1 MQNKGTDY
9 IRRLLKDKT
18 RLKRWRKMI
27 LCLSCVVV
35 FCTVYALILP
45 AITLERKTVC
55 GQEEHSH
62 TEECYSSDGQL
73 TCGKTEHTH
82 TESCYAD
89 DNTSED
95 QSGED
100 SQQTTEQNQTEG
112 QEQNSGQSQE
122 QNQNQNQD
130 QSQSQ
135 DQGQTSDDGNVAQNG
150 ENGDTAGTTA
160 DETSGNDEESVVAG
174 STSAPAAEGEGGTGS
189 TTTATE
195 GFDLSAAANK
205 ADLKGVVLQY
215 YDATQKTW
223 IDIQENVDNKIPGDA
238 KIKLTVQYQ
247 NVSIEQLLTTY
258 NCKMTYDIPELLRN
272 MTAEGKIFDSNNA
285 EVGTVTVQEG
295 KIVVA
300 FKNEYLEDLRTK
312 KDTVIAGDFY
322 VEGDVKLSQLPDNGK
337 TTLTIA
343 DKKYTLDFGPDVI
356 AKYGKVTVDKQ
367 CVSKN
372 VISTADGNY
381 LKYTITVTAGED
393 DCPEVSVVDTFTN
406 NSSNVEYYAGITTT
420 EKTLEGSEN
429 EVAPYET
436 VTEGKT
442 HGKIYKGNKTEDKT
456 IPVVPTGTTE
466 ITEPGSMVWKIGDM
480 AAGEVRTLTYFVKL
494 KGKVNLKQAE
504 IRNKADVFLKNYQRA
519 YDEFSFT
526 PKITYDMA
534 KNRDSKYVNNI
545 VKNSDGSYTINYKI
559 EFSLDKDKSN
569 FPLKN
574 FELRDFLDYG
584 DIYTNSELLANGYVY
599 YNRDSVKLYA
609 KKNTETAYSEVDGGN
624 YDTLWSDKSD
634 NYTSNWTK
642 TTNPTRFKITG
653 TSGNPI
659 TVNPGEGYYATYS
672 ITVKPEAMAYMKA
685 NSIDVKNRFLVAAEN
700 VENNYDYGIDRVYN
714 QKTVGGYT
722 WNQKMVGN
730 VTTDAQTITM
740 TGEKYNL
747 TSGSITQDTSE
758 DTTFTVPVGS
768 YPYTVNV
775 NETQGD
781 WNATEVSMKDTLTP
795 NDKME
800 YTGYVKVE
808 AREYNPNTGEY
819 EVKETKW
826 VKIDKL
832 TEFTL
837 KPSELGWTNQNYA
850 YRFTYYAT
858 PKNKETFSSAVVNNK
873 FTLSGNVVK
882 GESSIDISEI
892 YSQKEVTVSGDF
904 KMNLR
909 KEAWYYEEPKA
920 DASTW
925 QNGKIYWVIEVDGTA
940 ILQNTSFRDAISNGT
955 GLQNSYL
962 HSDSLVE
969 IYKGTLPER
978 NTITG
983 YKNLQEMQT
992 SSGLKGIKDQ
1002 FTDPELTNGK
1012 NFSGNDNYSELTVK
1026 AKDNISLSGEKLYF
1040 IVQSE
1045 PQSLPVNYRDCFTYR
1060 NQIQTSDDGTKWID
1074 QGSADKSLY
1083 SGADILKEL
1092 GQTFTYDGTTVTSN
1106 QDGKDK
1112 DDRYNK
1118 ASDKIAASELKKTTG
1133 PGQYAAWVFKLNYA
1147 GELSGS
1153 YQVLEQI
1160 PDGMELAYIRIKW
1173 FGDKQNGNYI
1183 QSKEISGL
1191 DGWTKK
1197 TTDSLA
1203 TDNSGISVV
1212 TTYYVKGNQALIE
1225 LGDFIAGKERDNYS
1239 VDVQVVCRVT
1249 DPKVLL
1255 GGENKTF
1262 TNHVTLQTIEGEE
1275 ISTATSPATIKPQKI
1290 GKTFDSDQQNITFT
1304 IEANQLGEALPTVE
1318 GTKLKLIDKLS
1329 STLELDITTIKVV
1342 NKNNG
1347 EAVTFTP
1354 SIRDDNTLEIEIP
1367 HNVPVKITYTAT
1379 INAPPGQNVDFS
1391 NVVYWEKYSPS
1402 SGTNVEKKDYSYTA
1416 GGTVSSGST
1425 ITLKIIKKDQNNLSA
1440 SLAGAEFK
1448 VVNCTRDSSTGDIS
1462 EVSETDRK
1470 EWTGTTDDNGI
1481 LELGTVGSSK
1491 SVMEYNTIYKVTE
1504 TKAPAG
1510 YVLDQKPIYIMVP
1523 KITDGASDY
1532 SADVKACINDPQI
1545 KKQYKS
1551 TYELQV
1557 TNHKGEITV
1566 EKKFANPGGYVSN
1579 PVSGTYKFGLYEN
1592 ADGTNTDGSI
1602 TPLQKISITY
1612 DAGDTTPKSSKFVNL
1627 ELSKIYYVFELD
1639 DKDQPIKDSSTVAT
1653 VNGMEY
1659 LTSYTAT
1666 KSGSTT
1672 EPNSASNGDTVTV
1685 TNQSR
1690 VNKLPSTGS
1699 CGVLIYRLAGAI
1711 LILFAV
1717 VLMLMKYKETKTRN

>member
-1 MQNKGTDY
+1 
-9 IRRLLKDKT
+9 
-18 RLKRWRKMI
+18 MI

-89 DNTSED
+89 DKTSED

-100 SQQTTEQNQTEG
+100 PQQTPE
-112 QEQNSGQSQE
+112 
-122 QNQNQNQD
+122 QNQD
-130 QSQSQ
+130 QSQ
-135 DQGQTSDDGNVAQNG
+135 DQVQTSDDGNVAQNG
-150 ENGDTAGTTA
+150 ENGDTAGTTE

-189 TTTATE
+189 ATTTTE
-195 GFDLSAAANK
+195 GFDLSADANK

-215 YDATQKTW
+215 YDTTQEKW
-223 IDIQENVDNKIPGDA
+223 IDIQENVNNTIPGDA

-247 NVSIEQLLTTY
+247 NVSIDQLLTKY

-272 MTAEGKIFDSNNA
+272 MTAGGEIFDSNNA
-285 EVGTVTVQEG
+285 VGTVTAQEG

-300 FKNEYLEDLRTK
+300 FKKEYLEGLKTK
-312 KDTVIAGDFY
+312 NDTVIAGDFY
-322 VEGDVKLSQLPDNGK
+322 AEGDVKLSQLPPDNGK
-337 TTLTIA
+337 TTLTTA
-343 DKKYTLDFGPDVI
+343 GKNYTLDFGQDAL
-356 AKYGKVTVDKQ
+356 AKYGKVTVDK
-367 CVSKN
+367 CVSTN
-372 VISTADGNY
+372 VISRDDGNY

-393 DCPEVSVVDTFTN
+393 GCPDVSVVDTFTN
-406 NSSNVEYYAGITTT
+406 NSSNVDSYAQIAMTVT
-420 EKTLEGSEN
+420 ELDGSEN
-429 EVAPYET
+429 GVAPYET
-436 VTEGKT
+436 VAEGKT
-442 HGKIYKGNKTEDKT
+442 HGTIYKGNKTDGKT
-456 IPVVPTGTTE
+456 IPAVPTETT
-466 ITEPGSMVWKIGDM
+466 ITEPGSMVWKIGEM

-494 KGKVNLKQAE
+494 KGQVNLNQAE
-504 IRNKADVFLKNYQRA
+504 IKNKADVFLKNYQRA
-519 YDEFSFT
+519 YDEASFT
-526 PKITYDMA
+526 PKIKYDMA
-534 KNRDSKYVNNI
+534 KNRDAKYVNNI

-892 YSQKEVTVSGDF
+892 YSQTEVTISGQF

-909 KEAWYYEEPKA
+909 KEAWYYEESKV

-940 ILQNTSFRDAISNGT
+940 ILKNTSFRDAISNGT

-962 HSDSLVE
+962 HSDSLVG
-969 IYKGTLPER
+969 IYKGMLPEG

-992 SSGLKGIKDQ
+992 SSGLQDIKDQ
-1002 FTDPELTNGK
+1002 FTDSELTNEKKFPG
-1012 NFSGNDNYSELTVK
+1012 SGNYSELTVK
-1026 AKDNISLSGEKLYF
+1026 AKDTISLDGEKLYF

-1045 PQSLPVNYRDCFTYR
+1045 PQSLPVNYRDCFIYR
-1060 NQIQTSDDGTKWID
+1060 NQIQTSDDGIKWID

-1112 DDRYNK
+1112 DDSYNK

-1153 YQVLEQI
+1153 YRVLEQI

-1173 FGDKQNGNYI
+1173 VGDKQKGKYI

-1197 TTDSLA
+1197 ITGSLA
-1203 TDNSGISVV
+1203 TDNPGKSVE

-1262 TNHVTLQTIEGEE
+1262 TNHVTLQTTNGEE

-1304 IEANQLGEALPTVE
+1304 IEANQLGQALPTVE

-1329 STLELDITTIKVV
+1329 PTLELDMTTIQVV
-1342 NKNNG
+1342 NKNNNAAV
-1347 EAVTFTP
+1347 AVTA

-1379 INAPPGQNVDFS
+1379 INAPPGQEVDFS
-1391 NVVYWEKYSPS
+1391 NVVYWETYSPS
-1402 SGTNVEKKDYSYTA
+1402 SGTNVEQKNYSYTA

-1425 ITLKIIKKDQNNLSA
+1425 IKLQIIKKDQNNLSA
-1440 SLAGAEFK
+1440 SLAGAEFE
-1448 VVNCTRDSSTGDIS
+1448 VVECTRDSASGQIS
-1462 EVSETDRK
+1462 EVASGSGGK
-1470 EWTGTTDDNGI
+1470 WTGTTGDDGT
-1481 LELGTVGSSK
+1481 LKLGTGANGDPEMK
-1491 SVMEYNTIYKVTE
+1491 YNTIYKVTE
-1504 TKAPAG
+1504 TKAPNG

-1566 EKKFANPGGYVSN
+1566 AKKFKNPGGYDSN
-1579 PVSGTYKFGLYEN
+1579 PVSGTYQFGLYEN
-1592 ADGTNTDGSI
+1592 KEETGS
-1602 TPLQKISITY
+1602 PLQTIFITY
-1612 DAGDTTPKSSKFVNL
+1612 DASETPTKSNKFVDL
-1627 ELSKIYYVFELD
+1627 ELGKTYYVFELD
-1639 DKDQPIKDSSTVAT
+1639 KDGHPITDSSKVAV

-1659 LTSYTAT
+1659 FTSYTTTKTGAT
-1666 KSGSTT
+1666 ES
-1672 EPNSASNGDTVTV
+1672 NSATNGDTVTV

>member
-1 MQNKGTDY
+1 
-9 IRRLLKDKT
+9 
-18 RLKRWRKMI
+18 MI

-89 DNTSED
+89 DKTSED

-100 SQQTTEQNQTEG
+100 SQQTPEQNQTEG
-112 QEQNSGQSQE
+112 QEQNQGQSQE

-130 QSQSQ
+130 QSQNQ
-135 DQGQTSDDGNVAQNG
+135 DQVQTSNDGNVAQSG

-160 DETSGNDEESVVAG
+160 DETSGKDEESVVAG
-174 STSAPAAEGEGGTGS
+174 STSAPAAEGEDGTGS
-189 TTTATE
+189 ATTTTE
-195 GFDLSAAANK
+195 GFDLSADANK

-215 YDATQKTW
+215 YDTTQEKW
-223 IDIQENVDNKIPGDA
+223 IDIQENVNNTIPGDA

-258 NCKMTYDIPELLRN
+258 NCKMTYDIPKLLRN

-295 KIVVA
+295 KIVVVL
-300 FKNEYLEDLRTK
+300 KNEYLKDLQTK
-312 KDTVIAGDFY
+312 NDTVIAGDFY
-322 VEGDVKLSQLPDNGK
+322 AEGDVKLSRLPDNGK
-337 TTLTIA
+337 TTLTTA
-343 DKKYTLDFGPDVI
+343 GKNYTLDFGQDAL
-356 AKYGKVTVDKQ
+356 AKYGKVTVDK
-367 CVSKN
+367 CVSTN
-372 VISTADGNY
+372 VISRDDGNY

-393 DCPEVSVVDTFTN
+393 GCPDVSVVDTFTN
-406 NSSNVEYYAGITTT
+406 NSSNVDSYAQIAMTVT
-420 EKTLEGSEN
+420 ELDGSEN
-429 EVAPYET
+429 GVAPYET
-436 VTEGKT
+436 VAEGKT
-442 HGKIYKGNKTEDKT
+442 HGTIYKGNKTDGKT
-456 IPVVPTGTTE
+456 IPAVPTETT
-466 ITEPGSMVWKIGDM
+466 ITEPGSMVWKIGEM

-494 KGKVNLKQAE
+494 KGQVNLNQAE
-504 IRNKADVFLKNYQRA
+504 IKNKADVFLKNYQRA
-519 YDEFSFT
+519 YDEASFT
-526 PKITYDMA
+526 PKIKYDMA
-534 KNRDSKYVNNI
+534 KNRDAKYVNNI

-559 EFSLDKDKSN
+559 EFSLDENNSN

-584 DIYTNSELLANGYVY
+584 DIYTNSELLAKGYVY

-609 KKNTETAYSEVDGGN
+609 KKNTETAYSKVAGEG

-653 TSGNPI
+653 TSDKPI
-659 TVNPGEGYYATYS
+659 TVNPGDGYYATYS

-685 NSIDVKNRFLVAAEN
+685 NSIDVKNRFLVAADN
-700 VENNYDYGIDRVYN
+700 VQNKFDYGIDRVYN
-714 QKTVGGYT
+714 VATVGGYT

-730 VTTDAQTITM
+730 GITKAQTITM
-740 TGEKYNL
+740 TGRKYDL
-747 TSGSITQDTSE
+747 TSGKIIEDTSE
-758 DTTFTVPVGS
+758 DTTFTVPAGS

-781 WNATEVSMKDTLTP
+781 WNATSVSMKDTLTP

-808 AREYNPNTGEY
+808 AREYKPDSSNTDKY

-837 KPSELGWTNQNYA
+837 KPSELGWTDKNYA
-850 YRFTYYAT
+850 YKFTYYAT
-858 PKNKETFSSAVVNNK
+858 PKNTGTFSSAVVNNK

-882 GESSIDISEI
+882 GESLIDISGI
-892 YSQKEVTVSGDF
+892 YSQTDITISGQF

-925 QNGKIYWVIEVDGTA
+925 QNGKIYWVIEVGGTA
-940 ILQNTSFRDAISNGT
+940 ILKNTSFRDAISNGT

-962 HSDSLVE
+962 HSDSLVG
-969 IYKGTLPER
+969 IYKGTLPEG

-992 SSGLKGIKDQ
+992 SSGLEDIKDQ
-1002 FTDPELTNGK
+1002 FTAPQLTNEK
-1012 NFSGNDNYSELTVK
+1012 NFSGADNYSELTVK
-1026 AKDNISLSGEKLYF
+1026 ARDTIFLAGEKLYF

-1045 PQSLPVNYRDCFTYR
+1045 PQLLPVNYRDCFTYR
-1060 NQIQTSDDGTKWID
+1060 NQIQTSDDETKWID

-1112 DDRYNK
+1112 DYGSNK

-1173 FGDKQNGNYI
+1173 VGDKQKQKYI

-1191 DGWTKK
+1191 KEWTKK

-1203 TDNSGISVV
+1203 TDNSGINVV

-1225 LGDFIAGKERDNYS
+1225 LGDFVAGKERDNYS

-1249 DPKVLL
+1249 DPQVLL

-1262 TNHVTLQTIEGEE
+1262 TNHVTLQTTNGEE
-1275 ISTATSPATIKPQKI
+1275 ISTATAPATITPQKI
-1290 GKTFDSDQQNITFT
+1290 EKTSVPDQQNITFT
-1304 IEANQLGEALPTVE
+1304 IEANQLGEALSTVE

-1329 STLELDITTIKVV
+1329 PTLELDMTTIQVV
-1342 NKNNG
+1342 NKNNNA
-1347 EAVTFTP
+1347 AVTFTA

-1379 INAPPGQNVDFS
+1379 INAPPGQKVDFS

-1402 SGTNVEKKDYSYTA
+1402 SGTNVEQKNYSYTA
-1416 GGTVSSGST
+1416 GGTVSSAST
-1425 ITLKIIKKDQNNLSA
+1425 IKLQIIKKDQNNLSA
-1440 SLAGAEFK
+1440 SLAGAEFE
-1448 VVNCTRDSSTGDIS
+1448 VVECTRDSASGQIS
-1462 EVSETDRK
+1462 EVASGSGGK
-1470 EWTGTTDDNGI
+1470 WTGTTGDDGT
-1481 LELGTVGSSK
+1481 LKLGTGANGDPEMK
-1491 SVMEYNTIYKVTE
+1491 YNTIYKVTE
-1504 TKAPAG
+1504 TKAPNG

-1523 KITDGASDY
+1523 KIIDGESDY
-1532 SADVKACINDPQI
+1532 SADVKACISDSNI

-1566 EKKFANPGGYVSN
+1566 EKKFANPGGHVSN

-1627 ELSKIYYVFELD
+1627 ELKKTYYVFELD
-1639 DKDQPIKDSSTVAT
+1639 DKNQPIKDSSTVAI

-1659 LTSYTAT
+1659 FTSYTIT
-1666 KSGSTT
+1666 KADGTTTGS
-1672 EPNSASNGDTVTV
+1672 NSATNGDTVTV

-1711 LILFAV
+1711 LIFFAV
-1717 VLMLMKYKETKTRN
+1717 VLMLMKYKETKN

>member
-1 MQNKGTDY
+1 
-9 IRRLLKDKT
+9 
-18 RLKRWRKMI
+18 MI
-27 LCLSCVVV
+27 LCLSCIVV

-89 DNTSED
+89 DKTSED

-100 SQQTTEQNQTEG
+100 SQQTPEQNQTEG

-160 DETSGNDEESVVAG
+160 DETAGNDEESVVAG
-174 STSAPAAEGEGGTGS
+174 STSAPTAEGEDGTGS
-189 TTTATE
+189 VTTTME
-195 GFDLSAAANK
+195 GFDLSADANK
-205 ADLKGVVLQY
+205 TNLKGVVLQY
-215 YDATQKTW
+215 YDAKKW
-223 IDIQENVDNKIPGDA
+223 IDIQENVENKIPGDA

-247 NVSIEQLLTTY
+247 NVSIDQLLTKY

-272 MTAEGKIFDSNNA
+272 MTAGGKIFDSNNA
-285 EVGTVTVQEG
+285 VGTVTAQEG
-295 KIVVA
+295 KIVVT
-300 FKNEYLEDLRTK
+300 FTRDYLEKLKADG
-312 KDTVIAGDFY
+312 DTVIAGDFY
-322 VEGDVKLSQLPDNGK
+322 AEGDVKLNRLPDNGK
-337 TTLTIA
+337 TTLTTA
-343 DKKYTLDFGPDVI
+343 GKNYTLDFGPDAL

-372 VISTADGNY
+372 KNVISRDDGNY

-672 ITVKPEAMAYMKA
+672 ITVKPEAMAYMKT

-775 NETQGD
+775 NETQGE

-962 HSDSLVE
+962 HSDSLVG

-1106 QDGKDK
+1106 QDGMDK
-1112 DDRYNK
+1112 DYGSNK
-1118 ASDKIAASELKKTTG
+1118 ASDKIAASELDKTTG
-1133 PGQYAAWVFKLNYA
+1133 PGQYVAWVFKLNYA

-1173 FGDKQNGNYI
+1173 VGDKQKENYI

-1197 TTDSLA
+1197 ITGSLA
-1203 TDNSGISVV
+1203 TDNPGKSVE

-1262 TNHVTLQTIEGEE
+1262 TNHVTLRTTEGKE
-1275 ISTATSPATIKPQKI
+1275 INTATSPATITPQKI
-1290 GKTFDSDQQNITFT
+1290 GKTFVSDQQNITFT
-1304 IEANQLGEALPTVE
+1304 IEANQLGQALPTVE

-1329 STLELDITTIKVV
+1329 PTLELDITTIKVV

-1347 EAVTFTP
+1347 EDVTFTA

-1367 HNVPVKITYTAT
+1367 HDVPVKITYTAT
-1379 INAPPGQNVDFS
+1379 INAPPRQKVDFS

-1402 SGTNVEKKDYSYTA
+1402 SGTNVEQKNYSYTA

-1440 SLAGAEFK
+1440 SLAGAEFE
-1448 VVNCTRDSSTGDIS
+1448 VVECTRDSASGQIS
-1462 EVSETDRK
+1462 EVASGGK
-1470 EWTGTTDDNGI
+1470 WTGTTGDDGT
-1481 LELGTVGSSK
+1481 LELGTGANGDP
-1491 SVMEYNTIYKVTE
+1491 VMKYNTIYKVTE
-1504 TKAPAG
+1504 TKAPDG
-1510 YVLDQKPIYIMVP
+1510 YVLDQEPIYIMVP
-1523 KITDGASDY
+1523 KIIDGESDY
-1532 SADVKACINDPQI
+1532 SADVKACISDSNI

>member
-1 MQNKGTDY
+1 
-9 IRRLLKDKT
+9 
-18 RLKRWRKMI
+18 MI
-27 LCLSCVVV
+27 LCLSCIVV

-89 DNTSED
+89 DKTSED

-100 SQQTTEQNQTEG
+100 SQQTPEQNQTEG

-160 DETSGNDEESVVAG
+160 DETAGNDEESVVAG
-174 STSAPAAEGEGGTGS
+174 STSAPAAEGEDGTGS
-189 TTTATE
+189 VTTTME
-195 GFDLSAAANK
+195 GFDLSADANK
-205 ADLKGVVLQY
+205 TNLKGVVLQY
-215 YDATQKTW
+215 YDAKKW
-223 IDIQENVDNKIPGDA
+223 IDIQENVENKIPGDA

-247 NVSIEQLLTTY
+247 NVSIDQLLTKY

-272 MTAEGKIFDSNNA
+272 MTAGGKIFDSNNA
-285 EVGTVTVQEG
+285 VGTVTAQEG
-295 KIVVA
+295 KIVVT

-322 VEGDVKLSQLPDNGK
+322 VEGDVKLSRLPDNGK

-584 DIYTNSELLANGYVY
+584 DIYTNLELLANGYVY

-892 YSQKEVTVSGDF
+892 YSQTEVTISGQF

-909 KEAWYYEEPKA
+909 KEAWYYEESKV

-940 ILQNTSFRDAISNGT
+940 ILKNTSFRDAISNGT

-962 HSDSLVE
+962 HADSLVG
-969 IYKGTLPER
+969 IYKGMLPEG

-983 YKNLQEMQT
+983 YKNLQKMQT
-992 SSGLKGIKDQ
+992 SSGLQDIKDQ
-1002 FTDPELTNGK
+1002 FTDSELTNEKKFPG
-1012 NFSGNDNYSELTVK
+1012 SGNYSELTVK
-1026 AKDNISLSGEKLYF
+1026 AKDTISLDGEKLYF

-1060 NQIQTSDDGTKWID
+1060 NQIQTSDDGIKWID

-1112 DDRYNK
+1112 DDSYNK

-1153 YQVLEQI
+1153 YRVLEQI

-1173 FGDKQNGNYI
+1173 VGDKQKGKYI

-1197 TTDSLA
+1197 ITGSLA
-1203 TDNSGISVV
+1203 TDNPGKSVE

-1262 TNHVTLQTIEGEE
+1262 TNHVTLQTTGGKE
-1275 ISTATSPATIKPQKI
+1275 ISTATSPATITPQKI
-1290 GKTFDSDQQNITFT
+1290 EKTFVPDQQNITFT
-1304 IEANQLGEALPTVE
+1304 IEANQLGEALSTVE

-1329 STLELDITTIKVV
+1329 STLELDITTIQVV
-1342 NKNNG
+1342 NKNNNA
-1347 EAVTFTP
+1347 AVTFTA

-1379 INAPPGQNVDFS
+1379 INAPPRQNVDFS

-1402 SGTNVEKKDYSYTA
+1402 SGTNVEQKNYSYTA

-1425 ITLKIIKKDQNNLSA
+1425 IKLKIIKKDQNNLSE

-1462 EVSETDRK
+1462 EVSEMDRK
-1470 EWTGTTDDNGI
+1470 EWTGTTDANGI
-1481 LELGTVGSSK
+1481 LELGTAGSGK
-1491 SVMEYNTIYKVTE
+1491 AVMEYNTIYKVTE
-1504 TKAPAG
+1504 TKAPTG

-1523 KITDGASDY
+1523 KINDGASDY
-1532 SADVKACINDPQI
+1532 SGEVKACINDPQI

-1566 EKKFANPGGYVSN
+1566 QKKFKNPGGQVSN

-1592 ADGTNTDGSI
+1592 ADGTNIDGSI

-1672 EPNSASNGDTVTV
+1672 TGVNSASNGDTVTV

-1711 LILFAV
+1711 LILFAG

>member
-1 MQNKGTDY
+1 
-9 IRRLLKDKT
+9 
-18 RLKRWRKMI
+18 MI
-27 LCLSCVVV
+27 LCLSCIVV

-89 DNTSED
+89 DKTSED

-100 SQQTTEQNQTEG
+100 SQQTPEQNQTEG

-160 DETSGNDEESVVAG
+160 DETAGNDEESVVAG
-174 STSAPAAEGEGGTGS
+174 STSAPAAEGEDGTGS
-189 TTTATE
+189 VTTTME
-195 GFDLSAAANK
+195 GFDLSADANK
-205 ADLKGVVLQY
+205 TNLKGVVLQY
-215 YDATQKTW
+215 YDAKKW
-223 IDIQENVDNKIPGDA
+223 IDIQENVENKIPGDA

-247 NVSIEQLLTTY
+247 NVSIDQLLTKY

-272 MTAEGKIFDSNNA
+272 MTAGGKIFDSNNA
-285 EVGTVTVQEG
+285 VGTVTAQEG
-295 KIVVA
+295 KIVVT
-300 FKNEYLEDLRTK
+300 FTRDYLEKLKADG
-312 KDTVIAGDFY
+312 DTVIAGDFY
-322 VEGDVKLSQLPDNGK
+322 AEGDVKLSRLPDNGK
-337 TTLTIA
+337 TTLTTA
-343 DKKYTLDFGPDVI
+343 GKNYTLDFGPDAL

-372 VISTADGNY
+372 KNVISRDDGNY

-873 FTLSGNVVK
+873 FTLSRNVVK

-892 YSQKEVTVSGDF
+892 YSQKKVTVSGDF

-925 QNGKIYWVIEVDGTA
+925 QNGKIYWMIEVDGTA
-940 ILQNTSFRDAISNGT
+940 ILKNTSFRDAISNGT

-962 HSDSLVE
+962 HSDSLVG
-969 IYKGTLPER
+969 IYKGMLPEG

-992 SSGLKGIKDQ
+992 SSGLQDIKDQ
-1002 FTDPELTNGK
+1002 FTDSELTNEKKFPG
-1012 NFSGNDNYSELTVK
+1012 SGNYSELTVK
-1026 AKDNISLSGEKLYF
+1026 AKDTIFLDGEKLYF

-1045 PQSLPVNYRDCFTYR
+1045 PQSLPVNYRDCFTYK

>member
-1 MQNKGTDY
+1 M
-9 IRRLLKDKT
+9 
-18 RLKRWRKMI
+18 
-27 LCLSCVVV
+27 
-35 FCTVYALILP
+35 
-45 AITLERKTVC
+45 
-55 GQEEHSH
+55 H
-62 TEECYSSDGQL
+62 TEACYSTEGQL
-73 TCGKTEHTH
+73 ICGKEEHTH
-82 TESCYAD
+82 TETCYAD
-89 DNTSED
+89 TQAPNSQTEDN
-95 QSGED
+95 
-100 SQQTTEQNQTEG
+100 TEQNQDS
-112 QEQNSGQSQE
+112 EQNKTPDVNEADSV
-122 QNQNQNQD
+122 QD
-130 QSQSQ
+130 VENEAEAE
-135 DQGQTSDDGNVAQNG
+135 NVA
-150 ENGDTAGTTA
+150 ETPTAQA
-160 DETSGNDEESVVAG
+160 NEAIMMAAE
-174 STSAPAAEGEGGTGS
+174 PAAGGEGGTGS
-189 TTTATE
+189 ATTTTE
-195 GFDLSAAANK
+195 GFDLSASANK
-205 ADLKGVVLQY
+205 TNLKSVVLQY
-215 YDATQKTW
+215 CEATQDNW
-223 IDIQENVDNKIPGDA
+223 INIQENTDNTIPGDA

-247 NVSIEQLLTTY
+247 NVSINELLTTY
-258 NCKMTYDIPELLRN
+258 DCKMTYDIPNLLRN
-272 MTAEGKIFDSNNA
+272 MTAEGKIFDSNKR
-285 EVGTVTVQEG
+285 EVGTVTPQGG

-300 FKNEYLEDLRTK
+300 FTRDYLEKLKADG
-312 KDTVIAGDFY
+312 DTVIEGEFY
-322 VEGDVKLSQLPDNGK
+322 AEGDVKLSQLPEDGK
-337 TTLTIA
+337 TTLTTA
-343 DKKYTLDFGPDVI
+343 DKNYSLDFGPDAT

-372 VISTADGNY
+372 KNVISRDDGNY
-381 LKYTITVTAGED
+381 LEYTITVTAGED
-393 DCPEVSVVDTFTN
+393 GCPDVSVVDTFTN
-406 NSSNVEYYAGITTT
+406 NSTNVYSYAQITTT
-420 EKTLEGSEN
+420 ETMLAGSEN
-429 EVAPYET
+429 GVNPYET
-436 VTEGKT
+436 VAEGKT
-442 HGKIYKGNKTEDKT
+442 HGTIYKGNKTDDKT
-456 IPVVPTGTTE
+456 IPVVPTGTK
-466 ITEPGSMVWKIGDM
+466 ITEPGSMVWKIGEM

-494 KGKVNLKQAE
+494 KGKVNLNQAE
-504 IRNKADVFLKNYQRA
+504 IKNKADVFLKSHQRA
-519 YDEFSFT
+519 YDEASFT
-526 PKITYDMA
+526 PKIKYDMA
-534 KNRDSKYVNNI
+534 KNRNGNNI
-545 VKNSDGSYTINYKI
+545 VKNPDGSYTINYKI
-559 EFSLDKDKSN
+559 EFSLDKNNSN

-584 DIYTNSELLANGYVY
+584 DIYTNSELLAKGYVY
-599 YNRDSVKLYA
+599 YNRDSVKLYV
-609 KKNTETAYSEVDGGN
+609 KKDTDTDYSNVNVGD
-624 YDTLWSDKSD
+624 YVTLWSDKSD

-659 TVNPGEGYYATYS
+659 TVNPGDGYYATYS

-685 NSIDVKNRFLVAAEN
+685 NSIDVKNRFLVAAED
-700 VENNYDYGIDRVYN
+700 VQNNYDYGIDRVYD

-730 VTTDAQTITM
+730 GTTAAQTITM
-740 TGEKYNL
+740 NDSRYDL
-747 TSGSITQDTSE
+747 TSGKITQDTSA
-758 DTTFTVPVGS
+758 DTTFTVPAGS

-781 WNATEVSMKDTLTP
+781 WDATSVSMKDTLTP

-808 AREYNPNTGEY
+808 AREYNPASSNTAKY

-837 KPSELGWTNQNYA
+837 KPSELGWTDKNYA
-850 YRFTYYAT
+850 YKFTYYAT
-858 PKNKETFSSAVVNNK
+858 PKNTGTFSSAVVNNK
-873 FTLSGNVVK
+873 FTLSGVVK
-882 GESSIDISEI
+882 GESSIDISGI
-892 YSQKEVTVSGDF
+892 YSQTDITISGQF

-940 ILQNTSFRDAISNGT
+940 ILKNTSFRDAISNGT

-962 HSDSLVE
+962 HSDSLVG
-969 IYKGTLPER
+969 IYKGTLREG

-992 SSGLKGIKDQ
+992 SSGLKDIKNQ
-1002 FTDPELTNGK
+1002 FTDPELTNEK
-1012 NFSGNDNYSELTVK
+1012 NFFGTDNYSELTVK
-1026 AKDNISLSGEKLYF
+1026 AKDTIFLAGEKLYF

-1045 PQSLPVNYRDCFTYR
+1045 PQSLPVNYRDYSTYR
-1060 NQIQTSDDGTKWID
+1060 NQIQTSDDGTKWIN

-1112 DDRYNK
+1112 DYGSNK
-1118 ASDKIAASELKKTTG
+1118 ASDKIAASELDKTTG

-1153 YQVLEQI
+1153 YRVLEQI

-1173 FGDKQNGNYI
+1173 VGDKQKGNYI
-1183 QSKEISGL
+1183 QSKEISEL
-1191 DGWTKK
+1191 VGWTEKK
-1197 TTDSLA
+1197 TGSLA
-1203 TDNSGISVV
+1203 TDNPGISVE
-1212 TTYYVKGNQALIE
+1212 TTYYVKENQALIE
-1225 LGDFIAGKERDNYS
+1225 LGDFIAGKERDSYS

-1262 TNHVTLQTIEGEE
+1262 TNRVTLQTTDGKE
-1275 ISTATSPATIKPQKI
+1275 ISTATSPATITPQKI
-1290 GKTFDSDQQNITFT
+1290 GKTFVSDQQKITFT
-1304 IEANQLGEALPTVE
+1304 IEANQLGEALSTVE

-1329 STLELDITTIKVV
+1329 STLELDITTIQVV
-1342 NKNNG
+1342 NKNNN
-1347 EAVTFTP
+1347 EAVTFTA

-1379 INAPPGQNVDFS
+1379 INAPPGQKVDFS

-1402 SGTNVEKKDYSYTA
+1402 SGTNVQQENYSYTA

-1425 ITLKIIKKDQNNLSA
+1425 IKLQIIKKDQNNLSA
-1440 SLAGAEFK
+1440 SLAGADFK
-1448 VVNCTRDSSTGDIS
+1448 VVNCTRSSSIGAIS
-1462 EVSETDRK
+1462 EVSGTGRK
-1470 EWTGTTDDNGI
+1470 EWTGTTDANGI
-1481 LELGTVGSSK
+1481 LELGTAGSGK
-1491 SVMEYNTIYKVTE
+1491 PVMEYNTIYKVTE

-1523 KITDGASDY
+1523 KINDGASDY
-1532 SADVKACINDPQI
+1532 SGYVKACINDPQI

-1566 EKKFANPGGYVSN
+1566 QKKFKNPGGHDSN
-1579 PVSGTYKFGLYEN
+1579 PVSGTYQFGLYEN
-1592 ADGTNTDGSI
+1592 VGGTGS
-1602 TPLQKISITY
+1602 PLQTIFITY
-1612 DAGDTTPKSSKFVNL
+1612 DAGEKTTKSNKFVNL
-1627 ELSKIYYVFELD
+1627 ELTKTYYVFELD
-1639 DKDQPIKDSSTVAT
+1639 DSDKPIKDSTTVAT

-1659 LTSYTAT
+1659 FTSYAT
-1666 KSGSTT
+1666 TNSGSTT
-1672 EPNSASNGDTVTV
+1672 TGLNSATNGDTVTV

-1711 LILFAV
+1711 LILFAGM
-1717 VLMLMKYKETKTRN
+1717 LMLINIKNKGSKKSMK

>member
-1 MQNKGTDY
+1 
-9 IRRLLKDKT
+9 
-18 RLKRWRKMI
+18 MI

-89 DNTSED
+89 DKTSED

-100 SQQTTEQNQTEG
+100 SQQTAEQNQTEG
-112 QEQNSGQSQE
+112 QEQNQGQSQE
-122 QNQNQNQD
+122 QNQNQD
-130 QSQSQ
+130 QV
-135 DQGQTSDDGNVAQNG
+135 QTSDDGNVAQNG

-160 DETSGNDEESVVAG
+160 DETLGNDEESVVAG
-174 STSAPAAEGEGGTGS
+174 STPVPAAEGS
-189 TTTATE
+189 TTTATK
-195 GFDLSAAANK
+195 GFDLSADANK

-215 YDATQKTW
+215 YDATQEKW
-223 IDIQENVDNKIPGDA
+223 IAIQENVNNTIPGDA

-272 MTAEGKIFDSNNA
+272 MTAKGKIFDSNKD
-285 EVGTVTVQEG
+285 EVGTLTPQEG
-295 KIVVA
+295 KIVVT
-300 FKNEYLEDLRTK
+300 FTQEYLK
-312 KDTVIAGDFY
+312 KLKDNGQTIIAGDFY
-322 VEGDVKLSQLPDNGK
+322 IEGDVKLSQLPGDGK

-343 DKKYTLDFGPDVI
+343 DKNYELDFGPDAI

-367 CVSKN
+367 CVSTN
-372 VISTADGNY
+372 VISTNDGNY

-393 DCPEVSVVDTFTN
+393 GCPDVSVVDTFTN
-406 NSSNVEYYAGITTT
+406 NSTNVYSYAQITTT
-420 EKTLEGSEN
+420 ETMLAGSEN
-429 EVAPYET
+429 GVNPYET
-436 VTEGKT
+436 VAEGKT
-442 HGKIYKGNKTEDKT
+442 HGTIYKGNKTDDKT
-456 IPVVPTGTTE
+456 IPVVPTGTK
-466 ITEPGSMVWKIGDM
+466 ITEPGSMVWKIGEM

-494 KGKVNLKQAE
+494 KGKVNLNQAE
-504 IRNKADVFLKNYQRA
+504 IKNKADVFLKSHQRA
-519 YDEFSFT
+519 YDEASFT
-526 PKITYDMA
+526 PKIKYDMA
-534 KNRDSKYVNNI
+534 KNRNGNNI
-545 VKNSDGSYTINYKI
+545 VKNPDGSYTINYKI
-559 EFSLDKDKSN
+559 EFSLDKNNSN

-584 DIYTNSELLANGYVY
+584 DIYTNSELLAKGYVY
-599 YNRDSVKLYA
+599 YNRDSVKLYV
-609 KKNTETAYSEVDGGN
+609 KKDTDTDYSNVNVGD
-624 YDTLWSDKSD
+624 YVTLWSDKSD

-659 TVNPGEGYYATYS
+659 TVNPGDGYYATYS

-685 NSIDVKNRFLVAAEN
+685 NSIDVKNRFLVAAED
-700 VENNYDYGIDRVYN
+700 VQNNYDYGIDRVYD

-730 VTTDAQTITM
+730 GTTAAQTITM
-740 TGEKYNL
+740 NDSRYDL
-747 TSGSITQDTSE
+747 TSGKITQDTSA
-758 DTTFTVPVGS
+758 DTTFTVPAGS

-781 WNATEVSMKDTLTP
+781 WDATEVLMKDTLIP

-808 AREYNPNTGEY
+808 AREYNPASSNTAKY

-837 KPSELGWTNQNYA
+837 KPSELGWTDKNYA
-850 YRFTYYAT
+850 YKFTYYAT
-858 PKNKETFSSAVVNNK
+858 PKNTGTFSSAVVNNK
-873 FTLSGNVVK
+873 FTLSGVVK
-882 GESSIDISEI
+882 GESSIDISGI
-892 YSQKEVTVSGDF
+892 YSQTDITISGQF

-940 ILQNTSFRDAISNGT
+940 ILKNTSFRDAISNGT

-962 HSDSLVE
+962 HSDSLVG
-969 IYKGTLPER
+969 IYKGTLREG

-992 SSGLKGIKDQ
+992 SSGLKDIKNQ
-1002 FTDPELTNGK
+1002 FTDPELTNEK
-1012 NFSGNDNYSELTVK
+1012 NFFGTDNYSELTVK
-1026 AKDNISLSGEKLYF
+1026 AKDTIFLAGEKLYF

-1045 PQSLPVNYRDCFTYR
+1045 PQSLPVNYRDYSTYR
-1060 NQIQTSDDGTKWID
+1060 NQIQTSDDGTKWIN

-1112 DDRYNK
+1112 DYGSNK
-1118 ASDKIAASELKKTTG
+1118 ASDKIAASELDKTTG

-1153 YQVLEQI
+1153 YRVLEQI

-1173 FGDKQNGNYI
+1173 VGDKQKGNYI

-1191 DGWTKK
+1191 VGWTKK

-1225 LGDFIAGKERDNYS
+1225 LGDFIAGKERDSYS

-1262 TNHVTLQTIEGEE
+1262 TNRVTLQTTNGEE
-1275 ISTATSPATIKPQKI
+1275 ISTATSPATITPQKI
-1290 GKTFDSDQQNITFT
+1290 GKTFVSDQQKITFT
-1304 IEANQLGEALPTVE
+1304 IEANQLGEALSTVE

-1329 STLELDITTIKVV
+1329 STLELDITTIQVV
-1342 NKNNG
+1342 NKNNN
-1347 EAVTFTP
+1347 EAVTFTA

-1379 INAPPGQNVDFS
+1379 INAPPGQKVDFS

-1402 SGTNVEKKDYSYTA
+1402 SGTNVQQENYSYTA

-1425 ITLKIIKKDQNNLSA
+1425 IKLQIIKKDQNNLSA
-1440 SLAGAEFK
+1440 SLAGADFK
-1448 VVNCTRDSSTGDIS
+1448 VVNCTRSSSIGAIS
-1462 EVSETDRK
+1462 EVSGTGRK
-1470 EWTGTTDDNGI
+1470 EWTGTTDANGI
-1481 LELGTVGSSK
+1481 LELGTAGSGK
-1491 SVMEYNTIYKVTE
+1491 PVMEYNTIYKVTE

-1523 KITDGASDY
+1523 KINDGASDY
-1532 SADVKACINDPQI
+1532 SGYVKACINDPQI

-1566 EKKFANPGGYVSN
+1566 QKKFKNPGGHDSN
-1579 PVSGTYKFGLYEN
+1579 PVSGTYQFGLYEN
-1592 ADGTNTDGSI
+1592 VGGTGS
-1602 TPLQKISITY
+1602 PLQTIFITY
-1612 DAGDTTPKSSKFVNL
+1612 DAGEKTTKSNKFVNL
-1627 ELSKIYYVFELD
+1627 ELTKTYYVFELD
-1639 DKDQPIKDSSTVAT
+1639 DSDKPIKDSTTVAT

-1659 LTSYTAT
+1659 FTSYAT
-1666 KSGSTT
+1666 TNSGSTT
-1672 EPNSASNGDTVTV
+1672 TGLNSATNGDTVTV

-1717 VLMLMKYKETKTRN
+1717 VLMLMKYKETRN

>member
-1 MQNKGTDY
+1 
-9 IRRLLKDKT
+9 
-18 RLKRWRKMI
+18 MI
-27 LCLSCVVV
+27 LCLSCIVV

-89 DNTSED
+89 DKTSED

-100 SQQTTEQNQTEG
+100 SQQTPEQNQTEG

-135 DQGQTSDDGNVAQNG
+135 DQGQTSDNGNVAQNG

-160 DETSGNDEESVVAG
+160 DETAGNDEESVVAG
-174 STSAPAAEGEGGTGS
+174 STSAPAAEGEDGTGS
-189 TTTATE
+189 VTTTME
-195 GFDLSAAANK
+195 GFDLSADANK
-205 ADLKGVVLQY
+205 TNLKGVVLQY
-215 YDATQKTW
+215 YDAKKW
-223 IDIQENVDNKIPGDA
+223 IDIQENVENKIPGDA

-247 NVSIEQLLTTY
+247 NVSIDQLLTKY

-272 MTAEGKIFDSNNA
+272 MTAGGKIFDSNNA
-285 EVGTVTVQEG
+285 VGTVTAQEG
-295 KIVVA
+295 KIVVT
-300 FKNEYLEDLRTK
+300 FTRDYLEKLKADG
-312 KDTVIAGDFY
+312 DTVIAGDFY
-322 VEGDVKLSQLPDNGK
+322 AEGDVKLSRLPDNGK
-337 TTLTIA
+337 TTLTTA
-343 DKKYTLDFGPDVI
+343 GKNYTLDFGPDAL

-372 VISTADGNY
+372 KNVISRDDGNY

-892 YSQKEVTVSGDF
+892 YSQTEVTISGQF

-909 KEAWYYEEPKA
+909 KEAWYYEESKV

-940 ILQNTSFRDAISNGT
+940 ILKNTSFRDAISNGT

-962 HSDSLVE
+962 HSDSLVG
-969 IYKGTLPER
+969 IYKGMLPEG

-992 SSGLKGIKDQ
+992 SSGLQDIKDQ
-1002 FTDPELTNGK
+1002 FTDSELTNEKKFPG
-1012 NFSGNDNYSELTVK
+1012 SGNYSELTVK
-1026 AKDNISLSGEKLYF
+1026 AKDTISLDGEKLYF

-1045 PQSLPVNYRDCFTYR
+1045 PQSLPVNYRDCFIYR
-1060 NQIQTSDDGTKWID
+1060 NQIQTSDDGIKWID

-1112 DDRYNK
+1112 DDSYNK

-1153 YQVLEQI
+1153 YRVLEQI

-1173 FGDKQNGNYI
+1173 VGDKQKGKYI

-1197 TTDSLA
+1197 ITGSLA
-1203 TDNSGISVV
+1203 TDNPGKSVE

-1262 TNHVTLQTIEGEE
+1262 TNHVTLQTTNGEE

-1329 STLELDITTIKVV
+1329 STLELDMTTINVV

-1347 EAVTFTP
+1347 ETVTVTA

-1448 VVNCTRDSSTGDIS
+1448 VVNCTRNFTTGTIN
-1462 EVSETDRK
+1462 EVTGTGRK
-1470 EWTGTTDDNGI
+1470 EWAGTTGADGI
-1481 LELGTVGSSK
+1481 LELGTAGAGNP
-1491 SVMEYNTIYKVTE
+1491 VMEYNTIYKVTE

-1523 KITDGASDY
+1523 KINDGASDY
-1532 SADVKACINDPQI
+1532 SEEVKACIKDPQI

-1566 EKKFANPGGYVSN
+1566 QKKFKNPGGYESN

-1672 EPNSASNGDTVTV
+1672 ESNSASNGDTVTV

>member
-1 MQNKGTDY
+1 
-9 IRRLLKDKT
+9 
-18 RLKRWRKMI
+18 MI
-27 LCLSCVVV
+27 LCLSCIVV

-89 DNTSED
+89 DKTSED

-100 SQQTTEQNQTEG
+100 SQQTPEQNQTEG

-160 DETSGNDEESVVAG
+160 DETAGNDEESVVAG
-174 STSAPAAEGEGGTGS
+174 STSAPAAEGEDGTGS
-189 TTTATE
+189 VTTTME
-195 GFDLSAAANK
+195 GFDLSADANK
-205 ADLKGVVLQY
+205 TNLKGVVLQY
-215 YDATQKTW
+215 YDAKKW
-223 IDIQENVDNKIPGDA
+223 IDIQENVENKIPGDA

-247 NVSIEQLLTTY
+247 NVSIDQLLTKY

-272 MTAEGKIFDSNNA
+272 MTAGGKIFDSNNA
-285 EVGTVTVQEG
+285 VGTVTAQEG
-295 KIVVA
+295 KIVVT
-300 FKNEYLEDLRTK
+300 FTRDYLEKLKADG
-312 KDTVIAGDFY
+312 DTVIAGDFY
-322 VEGDVKLSQLPDNGK
+322 AEGDVKLSRLPDNGK
-337 TTLTIA
+337 TTLTTA
-343 DKKYTLDFGPDVI
+343 GKNYTLDFGQDAL

-372 VISTADGNY
+372 KNVISRDDGNY

-873 FTLSGNVVK
+873 FTLSRNVVK

-892 YSQKEVTVSGDF
+892 YSQKKVTVSGDF

-925 QNGKIYWVIEVDGTA
+925 QNGKIYWMIEVDGTA
-940 ILQNTSFRDAISNGT
+940 ILKNTSFRDAISNGT

-962 HSDSLVE
+962 HSDSLVG
-969 IYKGTLPER
+969 IYKGMLPEG

-992 SSGLKGIKDQ
+992 SSGLQDIKDQ
-1002 FTDPELTNGK
+1002 FTDSELTNEKKFPG
-1012 NFSGNDNYSELTVK
+1012 SGNYSELTVK
-1026 AKDNISLSGEKLYF
+1026 AKDTIFLDGEKLYF

-1045 PQSLPVNYRDCFTYR
+1045 PQSLPVNYRDCFTYK

>member
-1 MQNKGTDY
+1 
-9 IRRLLKDKT
+9 
-18 RLKRWRKMI
+18 MI

-62 TEECYSSDGQL
+62 TEECYANDGQL

-89 DNTSED
+89 DKTSED

-100 SQQTTEQNQTEG
+100 SQQTPEQNQTEG
-112 QEQNSGQSQE
+112 QEQNQG
-122 QNQNQNQD
+122 
-130 QSQSQ
+130 QSQ
-135 DQGQTSDDGNVAQNG
+135 DQVQTSDDGNVAQNG

-160 DETSGNDEESVVAG
+160 DETSGKDEESVAAG
-174 STSAPAAEGEGGTGS
+174 STSAPAAEGEDGTGS
-189 TTTATE
+189 ATTATE
-195 GFDLSAAANK
+195 GFDLSADANK

-223 IDIQENVDNKIPGDA
+223 INIQENVNNTIPGDA

-247 NVSIEQLLTTY
+247 NVSIDQLLTKY

-272 MTAEGKIFDSNNA
+272 MTAEGKIFDSNND
-285 EVGTVTVQEG
+285 EVGTVTAQEG

-300 FKNEYLEDLRTK
+300 FKKEYLEGLKTK
-312 KDTVIAGDFY
+312 NDTVIAGDFY
-322 VEGDVKLSQLPDNGK
+322 AEGDVKLSLLPNTGE
-337 TTLTIA
+337 TTLTTA
-343 DKKYTLDFGPDVI
+343 GKNYTLNFGPDAL
-356 AKYGKVTVDKQ
+356 AKYGKVTVNKQ
-367 CVSKN
+367 CVSTN
-372 VISTADGNY
+372 VISRDDGNY
-381 LKYTITVTAGED
+381 LEYTITVTAGED
-393 DCPEVSVVDTFTN
+393 GCPDVSVVDTFTN
-406 NSSNVEYYAGITTT
+406 NSSNVDSYAQIATTVT
-420 EKTLEGSEN
+420 ELKGSEN
-429 EVAPYET
+429 GVAPYET
-436 VTEGKT
+436 VAEGKT
-442 HGKIYKGNKTEDKT
+442 HGTIYKGNKTDDKT
-456 IPVVPTGTTE
+456 IPVVPTGTK
-466 ITEPGSMVWKIGDM
+466 ITEPGSMVWKIGEM

-494 KGKVNLKQAE
+494 KGKVNLNQAE
-504 IRNKADVFLKNYQRA
+504 IKNKADVFLKSHQRA
-519 YDEFSFT
+519 YDEASFT
-526 PKITYDMA
+526 PKIDYTDKMH
-534 KNRDSKYVNNI
+534 KIIENT
-545 VKNSDGSYTINYKI
+545 VKNQDGSYTINYKI

-584 DIYTNSELLANGYVY
+584 DIYTNPELLANGYVY

-609 KKNTETAYSEVDGGN
+609 KKNTETAYSEVAGGD
-624 YDTLWSDKSD
+624 YDTLWSDNKKD
-634 NYTSNWTK
+634 YTSNWEQK
-642 TTNPTRFKITG
+642 TNPTSFKITG
-653 TSGNPI
+653 TSDKPI
-659 TVNPGEGYYATYS
+659 TVNPGDGYYATYS

-685 NSIDVKNRFLVAAEN
+685 NSIDVKNRFLVAADN
-700 VENNYDYGIDRVYN
+700 VQNKFDYGIDRVYN
-714 QKTVGGYT
+714 VATVGGYT

-730 VTTDAQTITM
+730 GTTDAQTITM
-740 TGEKYNL
+740 TGLKYDL
-747 TSGSITQDTSE
+747 TSGKIIEDTSK

-781 WNATEVSMKDTLTP
+781 WNATSVSMKDTLTP

-808 AREYNPNTGEY
+808 ARVYNPASSNTDKY

-837 KPSELGWTNQNYA
+837 KPSELGWTNNNYA
-850 YRFTYYAT
+850 YKFTYYAT
-858 PKNKETFSSAVVNNK
+858 PKNTGTFSSAVVNNK

-882 GESSIDISEI
+882 GESSINISEI
-892 YSQKEVTVSGDF
+892 YSQTNITISGEF

-962 HSDSLVE
+962 HSDSLVG

-1106 QDGKDK
+1106 QDGMDK
-1112 DDRYNK
+1112 DYGSNK
-1118 ASDKIAASELKKTTG
+1118 ASDKIAASELDKTTG
-1133 PGQYAAWVFKLNYA
+1133 PGQYVAWVFKLNYA

-1173 FGDKQNGNYI
+1173 VGDKQKENYI

-1197 TTDSLA
+1197 ITGSLA
-1203 TDNSGISVV
+1203 TDNPGKSVE

-1262 TNHVTLQTIEGEE
+1262 TNHVTLRTTEGKE
-1275 ISTATSPATIKPQKI
+1275 INTATSPATITPQKI
-1290 GKTFDSDQQNITFT
+1290 GKTFVSDQQNITFT
-1304 IEANQLGEALPTVE
+1304 IEANQLGQALPTVE

-1347 EAVTFTP
+1347 EDVTFTA

-1367 HNVPVKITYTAT
+1367 HDVPVKITYTAT
-1379 INAPPGQNVDFS
+1379 INAPPRQKVDFS
-1391 NVVYWEKYSPS
+1391 NVVYWEKYSSS
-1402 SGTNVEKKDYSYTA
+1402 SGTNVEQKNYSYTA
-1416 GGTVSSGST
+1416 GGTVSSAST
-1425 ITLKIIKKDQNNLSA
+1425 IKLQIIKKDQNNLSA

-1448 VVNCTRDSSTGDIS
+1448 VVNCTRNFTTGTIN
-1462 EVSETDRK
+1462 EVTGTGRK
-1470 EWTGTTDDNGI
+1470 EWAGTTGADGI
-1481 LELGTVGSSK
+1481 LELGIAGAGNP
-1491 SVMEYNTIYKVTE
+1491 VMEYNTIYKVTE

-1523 KITDGASDY
+1523 KINDGASDY
-1532 SADVKACINDPQI
+1532 SEEVKACINDPQI

-1566 EKKFANPGGYVSN
+1566 QKKFKNPGGYESN

-1612 DAGDTTPKSSKFVNL
+1612 DAGDTTPKSSKFINL
-1627 ELSKIYYVFELD
+1627 ELSKIYYIFELD

-1672 EPNSASNGDTVTV
+1672 TGVNSASNGDTVTV

-1717 VLMLMKYKETKTRN
+1717 VLMLMKYKETKTGN

>member
-1 MQNKGTDY
+1 
-9 IRRLLKDKT
+9 
-18 RLKRWRKMI
+18 MI
-27 LCLSCVVV
+27 LCLSCIVV

-89 DNTSED
+89 DKTSED

-100 SQQTTEQNQTEG
+100 SQQTPEQNQTEG

-160 DETSGNDEESVVAG
+160 DETAGNDEESVVAG
-174 STSAPAAEGEGGTGS
+174 STSAPAAEGEDGTGS
-189 TTTATE
+189 VTTTME
-195 GFDLSAAANK
+195 GFDLSADANK
-205 ADLKGVVLQY
+205 TNLKGVVLQY
-215 YDATQKTW
+215 YDAKKW
-223 IDIQENVDNKIPGDA
+223 IDIQENVENKIPGDA

-247 NVSIEQLLTTY
+247 NVSIDQLLTKY

-272 MTAEGKIFDSNNA
+272 MTAGGKIFDSNNA
-285 EVGTVTVQEG
+285 VGTVTAQEG
-295 KIVVA
+295 KIVVT
-300 FKNEYLEDLRTK
+300 FTRDYLEKLKADG
-312 KDTVIAGDFY
+312 DTVIAGDFY
-322 VEGDVKLSQLPDNGK
+322 AEGDVKLSRLPDNGK
-337 TTLTIA
+337 TTLTTA
-343 DKKYTLDFGPDVI
+343 GKNYTLDFGPDAL

-372 VISTADGNY
+372 KNVISRDDGNY

-892 YSQKEVTVSGDF
+892 YSQTEVTISGQF

-909 KEAWYYEEPKA
+909 KEAWYYEESKV

-940 ILQNTSFRDAISNGT
+940 ILKNTSFRDAISNGT

-962 HSDSLVE
+962 HSDSLVG
-969 IYKGTLPER
+969 IYKGMLPEG

-992 SSGLKGIKDQ
+992 LSGLQDIKDQ
-1002 FTDPELTNGK
+1002 FTDSELTNEKKFPG
-1012 NFSGNDNYSELTVK
+1012 SGNYSELTVK
-1026 AKDNISLSGEKLYF
+1026 AKDTISLDGEKLYF

-1045 PQSLPVNYRDCFTYR
+1045 PQSLPVNYRDCFIYR
-1060 NQIQTSDDGTKWID
+1060 NQIQTSDDGIKWID

-1106 QDGKDK
+1106 QDGMDK
-1112 DDRYNK
+1112 DYGSNK
-1118 ASDKIAASELKKTTG
+1118 ASDKIAASELDKTTG
-1133 PGQYAAWVFKLNYA
+1133 PGQYVAWVFKLNYA

-1173 FGDKQNGNYI
+1173 VGDKQKENYI

-1197 TTDSLA
+1197 ITGSLA
-1203 TDNSGISVV
+1203 TDNPGKSVE

-1262 TNHVTLQTIEGEE
+1262 TNHVTLRTTEGKE
-1275 ISTATSPATIKPQKI
+1275 INTATSPATITPQKI
-1290 GKTFDSDQQNITFT
+1290 GKTFVSDQQNITFT
-1304 IEANQLGEALPTVE
+1304 IEANQLGQALPTVE

-1329 STLELDITTIKVV
+1329 PTLELDITTIKVV

-1347 EAVTFTP
+1347 EDVTFTA

-1367 HNVPVKITYTAT
+1367 HDVPVKITYTAT
-1379 INAPPGQNVDFS
+1379 INAPPRQKVDFS

-1402 SGTNVEKKDYSYTA
+1402 SGTNVEQKNYSYTA

-1440 SLAGAEFK
+1440 SLAGAEFE
-1448 VVNCTRDSSTGDIS
+1448 VVECTRDSASGQIS
-1462 EVSETDRK
+1462 EVASGGK
-1470 EWTGTTDDNGI
+1470 WTGTTGDDGT
-1481 LELGTVGSSK
+1481 LELGTGANGDP
-1491 SVMEYNTIYKVTE
+1491 VMKYNTIYKVTE
-1504 TKAPAG
+1504 TKAPDG
-1510 YVLDQKPIYIMVP
+1510 YVLDQEPIYIMVP
-1523 KITDGASDY
+1523 KIIDGESDY
-1532 SADVKACINDPQI
+1532 SADVKACISDSNI

>member
-1 MQNKGTDY
+1 
-9 IRRLLKDKT
+9 
-18 RLKRWRKMI
+18 MI
-27 LCLSCVVV
+27 LCLSCIVV

-89 DNTSED
+89 DKTSED

-100 SQQTTEQNQTEG
+100 SQQTPEQNQTEG

-160 DETSGNDEESVVAG
+160 DETAGNDEESVVAG
-174 STSAPAAEGEGGTGS
+174 STSAPAAEGEDGTGS
-189 TTTATE
+189 VTTTME
-195 GFDLSAAANK
+195 GFDLSADANK
-205 ADLKGVVLQY
+205 TNLKGVVLQY
-215 YDATQKTW
+215 YDAKKW
-223 IDIQENVDNKIPGDA
+223 IDIQENVENKIPGDA

-272 MTAEGKIFDSNNA
+272 MTAGGKIFDSNNA
-285 EVGTVTVQEG
+285 VGTVTAQEG
-295 KIVVA
+295 KIVVT
-300 FKNEYLEDLRTK
+300 FTRDYLEKLKADG
-312 KDTVIAGDFY
+312 DTVIAGDFY
-322 VEGDVKLSQLPDNGK
+322 AEGDVKLSRLPDNGK
-337 TTLTIA
+337 TTLTTA
-343 DKKYTLDFGPDVI
+343 GKNYTLDFGPDVI

-659 TVNPGEGYYATYS
+659 TVNPGEGYYAKYS

-892 YSQKEVTVSGDF
+892 YSQKKVTVSGDF

-962 HSDSLVE
+962 HSDSLVG

-992 SSGLKGIKDQ
+992 SSGLQDIKDQ
-1002 FTDPELTNGK
+1002 FTDSELTNEKKFPG
-1012 NFSGNDNYSELTVK
+1012 SGNYSELTVK
-1026 AKDNISLSGEKLYF
+1026 AKDTIFLDGEKLYF

-1045 PQSLPVNYRDCFTYR
+1045 PQSLPVNYRDCFTYK

-1173 FGDKQNGNYI
+1173 VGDKQKENYI

-1197 TTDSLA
+1197 ITGSLA
-1203 TDNSGISVV
+1203 TDNPGKSVE

-1304 IEANQLGEALPTVE
+1304 IEANQLGQALPTVE

-1329 STLELDITTIKVV
+1329 PTLELDITTIKVV

>member
-1 MQNKGTDY
+1 
-9 IRRLLKDKT
+9 
-18 RLKRWRKMI
+18 MI
-27 LCLSCVVV
+27 LCLSCIVV

-89 DNTSED
+89 DKTSED

-100 SQQTTEQNQTEG
+100 SQQTPEQNQTEG

-160 DETSGNDEESVVAG
+160 DETAGNDEESVVAG
-174 STSAPAAEGEGGTGS
+174 STSAPAAEGEDGTGS
-189 TTTATE
+189 VTTTME
-195 GFDLSAAANK
+195 GFDLSADANK
-205 ADLKGVVLQY
+205 TNLKGVVLQY
-215 YDATQKTW
+215 YDAKKW
-223 IDIQENVDNKIPGDA
+223 IDIQENVENKIPGDA

-247 NVSIEQLLTTY
+247 NVSIDQLLTKY

-272 MTAEGKIFDSNNA
+272 MTAGGKIFDSNNA
-285 EVGTVTVQEG
+285 VGTVTAQEG
-295 KIVVA
+295 KIVVT
-300 FKNEYLEDLRTK
+300 FTRDYLEKLKADG
-312 KDTVIAGDFY
+312 DTVIAGDFY
-322 VEGDVKLSQLPDNGK
+322 AEGDVKLSRLPDNGK
-337 TTLTIA
+337 TTLTTA
-343 DKKYTLDFGPDVI
+343 GKNYTLDFGPDAL

-372 VISTADGNY
+372 KNVISRDDGNY

-837 KPSELGWTNQNYA
+837 KPSELGWTNRNYA

-873 FTLSGNVVK
+873 FTLSRNVVK

-892 YSQKEVTVSGDF
+892 YSQKKVTVSGDF

-925 QNGKIYWVIEVDGTA
+925 QNGKIYWMIEVDGTA
-940 ILQNTSFRDAISNGT
+940 ILKNTSFRDAISNGT

-962 HSDSLVE
+962 HSDSLVG
-969 IYKGTLPER
+969 IYKGMLPEG

-992 SSGLKGIKDQ
+992 SSGLQDIKDQ
-1002 FTDPELTNGK
+1002 FTDSELTNEKKFPG
-1012 NFSGNDNYSELTVK
+1012 SGNYSELTVK
-1026 AKDNISLSGEKLYF
+1026 AKDTIFLDGEKLYF

-1045 PQSLPVNYRDCFTYR
+1045 PQSLPVNYRDCFTYK

>member
-1 MQNKGTDY
+1 
-9 IRRLLKDKT
+9 
-18 RLKRWRKMI
+18 MI
-27 LCLSCVVV
+27 LCLSCIVV

-89 DNTSED
+89 DKTSED

-100 SQQTTEQNQTEG
+100 SQQTPEQNQTEG

-174 STSAPAAEGEGGTGS
+174 STSAPAAEGEDGTGS
-189 TTTATE
+189 VTTTME
-195 GFDLSAAANK
+195 GFDLSADANK
-205 ADLKGVVLQY
+205 TNLKGVVLQY

-247 NVSIEQLLTTY
+247 NVSIEQLLTKY

-272 MTAEGKIFDSNNA
+272 MTAGGKIFDSNNA
-285 EVGTVTVQEG
+285 VGTVTAQEG
-295 KIVVA
+295 KIVVT
-300 FKNEYLEDLRTK
+300 FTRDYLEKLKADG
-312 KDTVIAGDFY
+312 DTVIAGDFY
-322 VEGDVKLSQLPDNGK
+322 AEGDVKLSRLPDNGK
-337 TTLTIA
+337 TTLTTA
-343 DKKYTLDFGPDVI
+343 GKNYTLDFGPDAL

-372 VISTADGNY
+372 KNVISRDDGNY

-892 YSQKEVTVSGDF
+892 YSQTEVTISGQF

-909 KEAWYYEEPKA
+909 KEAWYYEESKV

-962 HSDSLVE
+962 HSDSLVG
-969 IYKGTLPER
+969 IYKGMLPEG

-992 SSGLKGIKDQ
+992 SSGLQDIKDQ
-1002 FTDPELTNGK
+1002 FTDSELTNEKKFPG
-1012 NFSGNDNYSELTVK
+1012 SGNYSELTVK
-1026 AKDNISLSGEKLYF
+1026 AKDTISLDGEKLYF

-1045 PQSLPVNYRDCFTYR
+1045 PQSLPVNYRDCFIYR
-1060 NQIQTSDDGTKWID
+1060 NQIQTSDDGIKWID

-1112 DDRYNK
+1112 DDSYNK

-1153 YQVLEQI
+1153 YRVLEQI

-1173 FGDKQNGNYI
+1173 VGDKQKGKYI

-1197 TTDSLA
+1197 ITGSLA
-1203 TDNSGISVV
+1203 TDNPGKSVE

-1262 TNHVTLQTIEGEE
+1262 TNHVTLQTTNGEE

-1329 STLELDITTIKVV
+1329 STLELDMTTINVV

-1347 EAVTFTP
+1347 ETVTVTA

-1448 VVNCTRDSSTGDIS
+1448 VVNCTRNFTTGTIN
-1462 EVSETDRK
+1462 EVTGTGRK
-1470 EWTGTTDDNGI
+1470 EWAGTTGADGI
-1481 LELGTVGSSK
+1481 LELGTAGAGNP
-1491 SVMEYNTIYKVTE
+1491 VMEYNTIYKVTE

-1523 KITDGASDY
+1523 KINDGASDY
-1532 SADVKACINDPQI
+1532 SEEVKACIKDPQI

-1566 EKKFANPGGYVSN
+1566 QKKFKNPGGYESN

-1672 EPNSASNGDTVTV
+1672 TGVNSASNGDTVTV

-1699 CGVLIYRLAGAI
+1699 CGVLIYRLAGTI
-1711 LILFAV
+1711 LILFAG

>member
-1 MQNKGTDY
+1 
-9 IRRLLKDKT
+9 
-18 RLKRWRKMI
+18 MI
-27 LCLSCVVV
+27 LCLSCIVV

-89 DNTSED
+89 DKTSED

-100 SQQTTEQNQTEG
+100 SQQTPEQNQTEG

-160 DETSGNDEESVVAG
+160 DETAGNDEESVVAG
-174 STSAPAAEGEGGTGS
+174 STSAPAAEGEDGTGS
-189 TTTATE
+189 VTTTME
-195 GFDLSAAANK
+195 GFDLSADANK
-205 ADLKGVVLQY
+205 TNLKGVVLQY
-215 YDATQKTW
+215 YDAKKW
-223 IDIQENVDNKIPGDA
+223 IDIQENVENKIPGDA

-247 NVSIEQLLTTY
+247 NVSIDQLLTKY

-272 MTAEGKIFDSNNA
+272 MTAGGKIFDSNNA
-285 EVGTVTVQEG
+285 VGTVTAQEG
-295 KIVVA
+295 KIVVT
-300 FKNEYLEDLRTK
+300 FTRDYLEKLKADG
-312 KDTVIAGDFY
+312 DTVIAGDFY
-322 VEGDVKLSQLPDNGK
+322 AEGDVKLSRLPDNGK
-337 TTLTIA
+337 TTLTTA
-343 DKKYTLDFGPDVI
+343 GKNYTLDFGPDAL

-372 VISTADGNY
+372 KNVISRDDGNY

-672 ITVKPEAMAYMKA
+672 ITVKPEAMAYMKT

-962 HSDSLVE
+962 HSDSLVG

-992 SSGLKGIKDQ
+992 LSGLKGIKDQ

-1106 QDGKDK
+1106 QDGMDK
-1112 DDRYNK
+1112 DYGSNK
-1118 ASDKIAASELKKTTG
+1118 ASDKIAASELDKTTG
-1133 PGQYAAWVFKLNYA
+1133 PGQYVAWVFKLNYA

-1173 FGDKQNGNYI
+1173 VGDKQKENYI

-1197 TTDSLA
+1197 ITGSLA
-1203 TDNSGISVV
+1203 TDNPGKSVE

-1262 TNHVTLQTIEGEE
+1262 TNHVTLRTTEGKE
-1275 ISTATSPATIKPQKI
+1275 INTATSPATITPQKI
-1290 GKTFDSDQQNITFT
+1290 GKTFVSDQQNITFT
-1304 IEANQLGEALPTVE
+1304 IEANQLGQALPTVE

-1329 STLELDITTIKVV
+1329 PTLELDITTIKVV

-1347 EAVTFTP
+1347 EDVTFTA

-1367 HNVPVKITYTAT
+1367 HDVPVKITYTAT
-1379 INAPPGQNVDFS
+1379 INAPPRQKVDFS

-1402 SGTNVEKKDYSYTA
+1402 SGTNVEQKNYSYTA

-1440 SLAGAEFK
+1440 SLAGAEFE
-1448 VVNCTRDSSTGDIS
+1448 VVECTRDSASGQIS
-1462 EVSETDRK
+1462 EVASGGK
-1470 EWTGTTDDNGI
+1470 WTGTTGDDGT
-1481 LELGTVGSSK
+1481 LELGTGANGDP
-1491 SVMEYNTIYKVTE
+1491 VMKYNTIYKVTE
-1504 TKAPAG
+1504 TKAPDG
-1510 YVLDQKPIYIMVP
+1510 YVLDQEPIYIMVP
-1523 KITDGASDY
+1523 KIIDGESDY
-1532 SADVKACINDPQI
+1532 SADVKACISDSNI

>member
-1 MQNKGTDY
+1 
-9 IRRLLKDKT
+9 
-18 RLKRWRKMI
+18 MI

-82 TESCYAD
+82 TELCYAD
-89 DNTSED
+89 DKTSED

-100 SQQTTEQNQTEG
+100 SQQTLE
-112 QEQNSGQSQE
+112 
-122 QNQNQNQD
+122 QNQD

-135 DQGQTSDDGNVAQNG
+135 DQVQTSDDGNAAQNG

-160 DETSGNDEESVVAG
+160 DETTGNDEESIVAG
-174 STSAPAAEGEGGTGS
+174 STPAPAAEGEDGTGS
-189 TTTATE
+189 TTTVTE
-195 GFDLSAAANK
+195 GFDLSADANK

-223 IDIQENVDNKIPGDA
+223 INIQENVNNTIPGDA

-272 MTAEGKIFDSNNA
+272 MTAEGKIFDNNA
-285 EVGTVTVQEG
+285 EVGTVTAQEG

-300 FKNEYLEDLRTK
+300 FKKEYLEGLKTK
-312 KDTVIAGDFY
+312 NDTVIAGDFY
-322 VEGDVKLSQLPDNGK
+322 AEGDVKLSQLPPDNGK
-337 TTLTIA
+337 TTLTTA
-343 DKKYTLDFGPDVI
+343 GKNYTLDFGQDAL
-356 AKYGKVTVDKQ
+356 AKYGKVTVDK
-367 CVSKN
+367 CVSTN
-372 VISTADGNY
+372 VISRDDGNY

-393 DCPEVSVVDTFTN
+393 GCPDVSVVDTFTN
-406 NSSNVEYYAGITTT
+406 NSSNVDSYAQIAMTVT
-420 EKTLEGSEN
+420 ELEGSEN
-429 EVAPYET
+429 GVAPYET
-436 VTEGKT
+436 VAEGKT
-442 HGKIYKGNKTEDKT
+442 HGTIYKGNKTDGKT
-456 IPVVPTGTTE
+456 IPVVPTGTE

-494 KGKVNLKQAE
+494 KGQVNLSQAE
-504 IRNKADVFLKNYQRA
+504 IKNKADVFLKNYQRA
-519 YDEFSFT
+519 YDEASFT
-526 PKITYDMA
+526 PKIKYDMA
-534 KNRDSKYVNNI
+534 KNRDAKYVNNI

-559 EFSLDKDKSN
+559 EFSLDENNSN

-584 DIYTNSELLANGYVY
+584 DIYTNSELLAKGYVY

-609 KKNTETAYSEVDGGN
+609 KKNTETAYSEVAGGG

-653 TSGNPI
+653 TSDKPI
-659 TVNPGEGYYATYS
+659 TVNPGDGYYATYS

-685 NSIDVKNRFLVAAEN
+685 NSIDVKNRFLVAADN
-700 VENNYDYGIDRVYN
+700 VQNKFDYGIDRVYN
-714 QKTVGGYT
+714 VATVGGYT

-730 VTTDAQTITM
+730 GTTDAQTITM
-740 TGEKYNL
+740 TGLKYDL
-747 TSGSITQDTSE
+747 TSGKIIEDTSA
-758 DTTFTVPVGS
+758 DTTTFTVPVGS
-768 YPYTVNV
+768 YLYTVNV

-781 WNATEVSMKDTLTP
+781 WNATSVSMKDTLTP

-808 AREYNPNTGEY
+808 ARKYNPASSNTDKY

-837 KPSELGWTNQNYA
+837 KPSELGWTNNNYA
-850 YRFTYYAT
+850 YKFTYYAT
-858 PKNKETFSSAVVNNK
+858 PKNTGTFSSAVVNNK

-882 GESSIDISEI
+882 GESSIDISGI
-892 YSQKEVTVSGDF
+892 YSQTDITISGQF

-925 QNGKIYWVIEVDGTA
+925 QNGKIYWVIEVGGTE

-962 HSDSLVE
+962 HSDSLVG

-992 SSGLKGIKDQ
+992 SSGLKDIKDQ

-1012 NFSGNDNYSELTVK
+1012 NFSGTDNYSELTVK
-1026 AKDNISLSGEKLYF
+1026 AKNTISLGGEKLYF

-1060 NQIQTSDDGTKWID
+1060 NQIQTSDNGTKWID

-1106 QDGKDK
+1106 QDGKDQ
-1112 DDRYNK
+1112 DYGSNK

-1173 FGDKQNGNYI
+1173 VGDKQKQKYI

-1191 DGWTKK
+1191 KGWTKK

-1203 TDNSGISVV
+1203 TDNSGINVV

-1225 LGDFIAGKERDNYS
+1225 LGDFVAGKERDNYS

-1249 DPKVLL
+1249 DPQVLL
-1255 GGENKTF
+1255 GGVNKTF
-1262 TNHVTLQTIEGEE
+1262 TNHVILQTTGGEK
-1275 ISTATSPATIKPQKI
+1275 INTATSPATIIPQKI
-1290 GKTFDSDQQNITFT
+1290 GKKFVSNQQNITFT
-1304 IEANQLGEALPTVE
+1304 IEANQLGQALPTVE

-1329 STLELDITTIKVV
+1329 PTLELDITTIQVV
-1342 NKNNG
+1342 NKNNNAVV
-1347 EAVTFTP
+1347 AVTA

-1379 INAPPGQNVDFS
+1379 INAPPRQEVDFS
-1391 NVVYWEKYSPS
+1391 NVVYWETYSPS
-1402 SGTNVEKKDYSYTA
+1402 SGTNVEQKNYSYTA

-1425 ITLKIIKKDQNNLSA
+1425 IKLQIIKKDQNNLSA

-1448 VVNCTRDSSTGDIS
+1448 VVNCTRASSTGAIS
-1462 EVSETDRK
+1462 EVSGTGRK
-1470 EWTGTTDDNGI
+1470 EWTGTTDANGI
-1481 LELGTVGSSK
+1481 LELGTAGAGNL
-1491 SVMEYNTIYKVTE
+1491 VMEYNTIYKVTE
-1504 TKAPAG
+1504 TKAPDG
-1510 YVLDQKPIYIMVP
+1510 YVLNQKPIYIMVP
-1523 KITDGASDY
+1523 KINDGASDY
-1532 SADVKACINDPQI
+1532 SEYVKACINDPQI

-1566 EKKFANPGGYVSN
+1566 QKKFKNPGGYDSN
-1579 PVSGTYKFGLYEN
+1579 PVSGTYQFGLYEN
-1592 ADGTNTDGSI
+1592 KEETGS
-1602 TPLQKISITY
+1602 PLQTIFITY
-1612 DAGDTTPKSSKFVNL
+1612 DAGEKTTKSNKFVDL
-1627 ELSKIYYVFELD
+1627 ELGKTYYVFELD
-1639 DKDQPIKDSSTVAT
+1639 KDGHPITDSSKVAV

-1659 LTSYTAT
+1659 FTSYTIT
-1666 KSGSTT
+1666 KADGTAIES
-1672 EPNSASNGDTVTV
+1672 NSATNGGTVTV

>member
-1 MQNKGTDY
+1 M
-9 IRRLLKDKT
+9 
-18 RLKRWRKMI
+18 
-27 LCLSCVVV
+27 
-35 FCTVYALILP
+35 
-45 AITLERKTVC
+45 
-55 GQEEHSH
+55 
-62 TEECYSSDGQL
+62 
-73 TCGKTEHTH
+73 
-82 TESCYAD
+82 
-89 DNTSED
+89 
-95 QSGED
+95 
-100 SQQTTEQNQTEG
+100 
-112 QEQNSGQSQE
+112 
-122 QNQNQNQD
+122 
-130 QSQSQ
+130 
-135 DQGQTSDDGNVAQNG
+135 
-150 ENGDTAGTTA
+150 
-160 DETSGNDEESVVAG
+160 
-174 STSAPAAEGEGGTGS
+174 
-189 TTTATE
+189 
-195 GFDLSAAANK
+195 
-205 ADLKGVVLQY
+205 
-215 YDATQKTW
+215 
-223 IDIQENVDNKIPGDA
+223 
-238 KIKLTVQYQ
+238 
-247 NVSIEQLLTTY
+247 
-258 NCKMTYDIPELLRN
+258 
-272 MTAEGKIFDSNNA
+272 
-285 EVGTVTVQEG
+285 
-295 KIVVA
+295 
-300 FKNEYLEDLRTK
+300 
-312 KDTVIAGDFY
+312 
-322 VEGDVKLSQLPDNGK
+322 
-337 TTLTIA
+337 
-343 DKKYTLDFGPDVI
+343 
-356 AKYGKVTVDKQ
+356 
-367 CVSKN
+367 
-372 VISTADGNY
+372 
-381 LKYTITVTAGED
+381 
-393 DCPEVSVVDTFTN
+393 
-406 NSSNVEYYAGITTT
+406 
-420 EKTLEGSEN
+420 
-429 EVAPYET
+429 
-436 VTEGKT
+436 
-442 HGKIYKGNKTEDKT
+442 
-456 IPVVPTGTTE
+456 
-466 ITEPGSMVWKIGDM
+466 
-480 AAGEVRTLTYFVKL
+480 
-494 KGKVNLKQAE
+494 
-504 IRNKADVFLKNYQRA
+504 
-519 YDEFSFT
+519 
-526 PKITYDMA
+526 
-534 KNRDSKYVNNI
+534 
-545 VKNSDGSYTINYKI
+545 
-559 EFSLDKDKSN
+559 
-569 FPLKN
+569 
-574 FELRDFLDYG
+574 
-584 DIYTNSELLANGYVY
+584 
-599 YNRDSVKLYA
+599 
-609 KKNTETAYSEVDGGN
+609 
-624 YDTLWSDKSD
+624 
-634 NYTSNWTK
+634 
-642 TTNPTRFKITG
+642 
-653 TSGNPI
+653 
-659 TVNPGEGYYATYS
+659 
-672 ITVKPEAMAYMKA
+672 
-685 NSIDVKNRFLVAAEN
+685 
-700 VENNYDYGIDRVYN
+700 
-714 QKTVGGYT
+714 
-722 WNQKMVGN
+722 
-730 VTTDAQTITM
+730 
-740 TGEKYNL
+740 
-747 TSGSITQDTSE
+747 
-758 DTTFTVPVGS
+758 
-768 YPYTVNV
+768 
-775 NETQGD
+775 
-781 WNATEVSMKDTLTP
+781 
-795 NDKME
+795 
-800 YTGYVKVE
+800 
-808 AREYNPNTGEY
+808 
-819 EVKETKW
+819 
-826 VKIDKL
+826 
-832 TEFTL
+832 
-837 KPSELGWTNQNYA
+837 
-850 YRFTYYAT
+850 
-858 PKNKETFSSAVVNNK
+858 
-873 FTLSGNVVK
+873 
-882 GESSIDISEI
+882 
-892 YSQKEVTVSGDF
+892 
-904 KMNLR
+904 
-909 KEAWYYEEPKA
+909 
-920 DASTW
+920 
-925 QNGKIYWVIEVDGTA
+925 
-940 ILQNTSFRDAISNGT
+940 
-955 GLQNSYL
+955 
-962 HSDSLVE
+962 
-969 IYKGTLPER
+969 
-978 NTITG
+978 
-983 YKNLQEMQT
+983 
-992 SSGLKGIKDQ
+992 
-1002 FTDPELTNGK
+1002 
-1012 NFSGNDNYSELTVK
+1012 
-1026 AKDNISLSGEKLYF
+1026 
-1040 IVQSE
+1040 QSE
-1045 PQSLPVNYRDCFTYR
+1045 PQSLPVNYRDCFTYK

>member
-1 MQNKGTDY
+1 MIDY
-9 IRRLLKDKT
+9 III
-18 RLKRWRKMI
+18 I
-27 LCLSCVVV
+27 L
-35 FCTVYALILP
+35 
-45 AITLERKTVC
+45 
-55 GQEEHSH
+55 
-62 TEECYSSDGQL
+62 
-73 TCGKTEHTH
+73 
-82 TESCYAD
+82 
-89 DNTSED
+89 
-95 QSGED
+95 
-100 SQQTTEQNQTEG
+100 
-112 QEQNSGQSQE
+112 
-122 QNQNQNQD
+122 
-130 QSQSQ
+130 
-135 DQGQTSDDGNVAQNG
+135 
-150 ENGDTAGTTA
+150 
-160 DETSGNDEESVVAG
+160 
-174 STSAPAAEGEGGTGS
+174 
-189 TTTATE
+189 
-195 GFDLSAAANK
+195 
-205 ADLKGVVLQY
+205 
-215 YDATQKTW
+215 
-223 IDIQENVDNKIPGDA
+223 
-238 KIKLTVQYQ
+238 
-247 NVSIEQLLTTY
+247 
-258 NCKMTYDIPELLRN
+258 
-272 MTAEGKIFDSNNA
+272 
-285 EVGTVTVQEG
+285 
-295 KIVVA
+295 
-300 FKNEYLEDLRTK
+300 
-312 KDTVIAGDFY
+312 
-322 VEGDVKLSQLPDNGK
+322 GDVKLSRLPDNGK
-337 TTLTIA
+337 TTLTTA
-343 DKKYTLDFGPDVI
+343 GKNYTLDFGPDAL

-372 VISTADGNY
+372 KNVISRDDGNY

-672 ITVKPEAMAYMKA
+672 ITVKPEAMAYMKT

-962 HSDSLVE
+962 HSDSLVG

-1106 QDGKDK
+1106 QDGMDK
-1112 DDRYNK
+1112 DYGSNK
-1118 ASDKIAASELKKTTG
+1118 ASDKIAASELDKTTG
-1133 PGQYAAWVFKLNYA
+1133 PGQYVAWVFKLNYA

-1173 FGDKQNGNYI
+1173 VGDKQKENYI

-1197 TTDSLA
+1197 ITGSLA
-1203 TDNSGISVV
+1203 TDNPGKSVE

-1262 TNHVTLQTIEGEE
+1262 TNHVTLRTTEGKE
-1275 ISTATSPATIKPQKI
+1275 INTATSPATITPQKI
-1290 GKTFDSDQQNITFT
+1290 GKTFVSDQQNITFT
-1304 IEANQLGEALPTVE
+1304 IEANQLGQALPTVE

-1329 STLELDITTIKVV
+1329 PTLELDITTIKVV

-1347 EAVTFTP
+1347 EDVTFTA

-1367 HNVPVKITYTAT
+1367 HDVPVKITYTAT
-1379 INAPPGQNVDFS
+1379 INAPPRQKVDFS

-1402 SGTNVEKKDYSYTA
+1402 SGTNVEQKNYSYTA

-1440 SLAGAEFK
+1440 SLAGAEFE
-1448 VVNCTRDSSTGDIS
+1448 VVECTRDSASGQIS
-1462 EVSETDRK
+1462 EVASGGK
-1470 EWTGTTDDNGI
+1470 WTGTTGDDGT
-1481 LELGTVGSSK
+1481 LELGTGANGDP
-1491 SVMEYNTIYKVTE
+1491 VMKYNTIYKVTE
-1504 TKAPAG
+1504 TKAPDG
-1510 YVLDQKPIYIMVP
+1510 YVLDQEPIYIMVP
-1523 KITDGASDY
+1523 KIIDGESDY
-1532 SADVKACINDPQI
+1532 SADVKACISDSNI

>member
-18 RLKRWRKMI
+18 RLKRWRKMM
-27 LCLSCVVV
+27 LCLSCIVV

-55 GQEEHSH
+55 GREEHSH

-89 DNTSED
+89 DKTSED
-95 QSGED
+95 QSGQD
-100 SQQTTEQNQTEG
+100 SQQTPEQNQTEG

-300 FKNEYLEDLRTK
+300 FKNKYLEDLRTK

-892 YSQKEVTVSGDF
+892 YSQKKVTVSGDF

-940 ILQNTSFRDAISNGT
+940 ILKNTSFRDAISNGT

-962 HSDSLVE
+962 HSDSLVG
-969 IYKGTLPER
+969 IYKGMLPEG

-1106 QDGKDK
+1106 QDGMDK
-1112 DDRYNK
+1112 DYGSNK
-1118 ASDKIAASELKKTTG
+1118 ASDKIAASELDKTTG

-1153 YQVLEQI
+1153 YRVLEQI

-1173 FGDKQNGNYI
+1173 VGDKQKNTYI

-1191 DGWTKK
+1191 DGWEKK
-1197 TTDSLA
+1197 TTDNLV
-1203 TDNSGISVV
+1203 TDNGTSVA
-1212 TTYYVKGNQALIE
+1212 TTYYVKENQALIE
-1225 LGDFIAGKERDNYS
+1225 LGDFIAGKERDVYS

-1262 TNHVTLQTIEGEE
+1262 TNQVTLQTTTGKE

-1290 GKTFDSDQQNITFT
+1290 GKTFVSDQQNITFT

-1329 STLELDITTIKVV
+1329 STLELDMTTINVV

-1347 EAVTFTP
+1347 EAVTVTA

-1440 SLAGAEFK
+1440 SLAGAEFE
-1448 VVNCTRDSSTGDIS
+1448 VVECTRDSASGQIS
-1462 EVSETDRK
+1462 GVASGGK
-1470 EWTGTTDDNGI
+1470 WTGTTGDDGT
-1481 LELGTVGSSK
+1481 LELGIGANGDP
-1491 SVMEYNTIYKVTE
+1491 VMKYNTIYKVTE
-1504 TKAPAG
+1504 TKAPNG
-1510 YVLDQKPIYIMVP
+1510 YVLDQEPIYIMVP
-1523 KITDGASDY
+1523 KIIDGESDY
-1532 SADVKACINDPQI
+1532 SADVKACISDSNI

-1612 DAGDTTPKSSKFVNL
+1612 DAGDTTSKSSKFVNL

>member
-27 LCLSCVVV
+27 LCLSCIVV

-89 DNTSED
+89 DKTSED

-100 SQQTTEQNQTEG
+100 SQQTPEQNQTEG

-160 DETSGNDEESVVAG
+160 DETAGNDEESVVAG
-174 STSAPAAEGEGGTGS
+174 STSAPTAEGEDGTGS
-189 TTTATE
+189 VTTTME
-195 GFDLSAAANK
+195 GFDLSADANK
-205 ADLKGVVLQY
+205 TNLKGVVLQY
-215 YDATQKTW
+215 YDAKKW
-223 IDIQENVDNKIPGDA
+223 IDIQENVENKIPGDA

-247 NVSIEQLLTTY
+247 NVSIDQLLTKY

-272 MTAEGKIFDSNNA
+272 MTAGGKIFDSNNA
-285 EVGTVTVQEG
+285 VGTVTAQEG
-295 KIVVA
+295 KIVVT
-300 FKNEYLEDLRTK
+300 FTRDYLEKLKADG
-312 KDTVIAGDFY
+312 DTVIAGDFY
-322 VEGDVKLSQLPDNGK
+322 AEGDVKLNRLPDNGK
-337 TTLTIA
+337 TTLTTA
-343 DKKYTLDFGPDVI
+343 GKNYTLDFGPDAL

-372 VISTADGNY
+372 KNVISRDDGNY

-672 ITVKPEAMAYMKA
+672 ITVKPEAMAYMKT

-962 HSDSLVE
+962 HSDSLVG

-1106 QDGKDK
+1106 QDGMDK
-1112 DDRYNK
+1112 DYGSNK
-1118 ASDKIAASELKKTTG
+1118 ASDKIAASELDKTTG
-1133 PGQYAAWVFKLNYA
+1133 PGQYVAWVFKLNYA

-1173 FGDKQNGNYI
+1173 VGDKQKENYI

-1197 TTDSLA
+1197 ITGSLA
-1203 TDNSGISVV
+1203 TDNPGKSVE

-1262 TNHVTLQTIEGEE
+1262 TNHVTLRTTEGKE
-1275 ISTATSPATIKPQKI
+1275 INTATSPATITPQKI
-1290 GKTFDSDQQNITFT
+1290 GKTFVSDQQNITFT
-1304 IEANQLGEALPTVE
+1304 IEANQLGQALPTVE

-1329 STLELDITTIKVV
+1329 PTLELDITTIKVV

-1347 EAVTFTP
+1347 EDVTFTA

-1367 HNVPVKITYTAT
+1367 HDVPVKITYTAT
-1379 INAPPGQNVDFS
+1379 INAPPRQKVDFS

-1402 SGTNVEKKDYSYTA
+1402 SGTNVEQKNYSYTA

-1440 SLAGAEFK
+1440 SLAGAEFE
-1448 VVNCTRDSSTGDIS
+1448 VVECTRDSASGQIS
-1462 EVSETDRK
+1462 EVASGGK
-1470 EWTGTTDDNGI
+1470 WTGTTGDDGT
-1481 LELGTVGSSK
+1481 LELGTGANGDP
-1491 SVMEYNTIYKVTE
+1491 VMKYNTIYKVTE
-1504 TKAPAG
+1504 TKAPDG
-1510 YVLDQKPIYIMVP
+1510 YVLDQEPIYIMVP
-1523 KITDGASDY
+1523 KIIDGESDY
-1532 SADVKACINDPQI
+1532 SADVKACISDSNI

>member
-1 MQNKGTDY
+1 
-9 IRRLLKDKT
+9 
-18 RLKRWRKMI
+18 MI
-27 LCLSCVVV
+27 LCLSCIVV

-89 DNTSED
+89 DKTSED

-100 SQQTTEQNQTEG
+100 SQQTPEQNQTEG

-160 DETSGNDEESVVAG
+160 DETAGNDEESVVAG
-174 STSAPAAEGEGGTGS
+174 STSAPAAEGEDGTGS
-189 TTTATE
+189 VTTTME
-195 GFDLSAAANK
+195 GFDLSADANK
-205 ADLKGVVLQY
+205 TNLKGVVLQY
-215 YDATQKTW
+215 YDAKKW
-223 IDIQENVDNKIPGDA
+223 IDIYENVENKIPGDA

-247 NVSIEQLLTTY
+247 NVSIDQLLTKY

-272 MTAEGKIFDSNNA
+272 MTAGGKIFDSNNA
-285 EVGTVTVQEG
+285 VGTVTAQEG
-295 KIVVA
+295 KIVVT
-300 FKNEYLEDLRTK
+300 FTRDYLEKLKADG
-312 KDTVIAGDFY
+312 DTVIAGDFY
-322 VEGDVKLSQLPDNGK
+322 AEGDVKLSRLPDNGK
-337 TTLTIA
+337 TTLTTA
-343 DKKYTLDFGPDVI
+343 GKNYTLDFGPDAL

-372 VISTADGNY
+372 KNVISRDDGNY

-892 YSQKEVTVSGDF
+892 YSQTEVTISGQF

-909 KEAWYYEEPKA
+909 KEAWYYEESKV

-940 ILQNTSFRDAISNGT
+940 ILKNTSFRDAISNGT

-962 HSDSLVE
+962 HSDSLVG
-969 IYKGTLPER
+969 IYKGMLPEG

-992 SSGLKGIKDQ
+992 SSGLQDIKDQ
-1002 FTDPELTNGK
+1002 FTDSELTNEKKFPG
-1012 NFSGNDNYSELTVK
+1012 SGNYSELTVK
-1026 AKDNISLSGEKLYF
+1026 AKDTISLDGEKLYF

-1045 PQSLPVNYRDCFTYR
+1045 PQSLPVNYRDCFIYR
-1060 NQIQTSDDGTKWID
+1060 NQIQTSDDGIKWID

-1112 DDRYNK
+1112 DDSYNK

-1153 YQVLEQI
+1153 YRVLEQI

-1173 FGDKQNGNYI
+1173 VGDKQKGKYI

-1197 TTDSLA
+1197 ITGSLA
-1203 TDNSGISVV
+1203 TDNPGKSVE

-1262 TNHVTLQTIEGEE
+1262 TNHVTLQTTNGEE

-1329 STLELDITTIKVV
+1329 STLELDMTTINVV

-1347 EAVTFTP
+1347 ETVTVTA

-1448 VVNCTRDSSTGDIS
+1448 VVNCTRNFTTGTIN
-1462 EVSETDRK
+1462 EVTGTGRK
-1470 EWTGTTDDNGI
+1470 EWAGTTGADGI
-1481 LELGTVGSSK
+1481 LELGTAGAGNP
-1491 SVMEYNTIYKVTE
+1491 VMEYNTIYKVTE

-1523 KITDGASDY
+1523 KINDGASDY
-1532 SADVKACINDPQI
+1532 SEEVKACIKDPQI

-1566 EKKFANPGGYVSN
+1566 QKKFKNPGGYESN

-1672 EPNSASNGDTVTV
+1672 TGVNSASNGDTVTV

-1699 CGVLIYRLAGAI
+1699 CGVLIYRLAGTI
-1711 LILFAV
+1711 LILFAG

>member
-1 MQNKGTDY
+1 M
-9 IRRLLKDKT
+9 
-18 RLKRWRKMI
+18 
-27 LCLSCVVV
+27 LCLSCIVV

-55 GQEEHSH
+55 GREEHSH

-89 DNTSED
+89 DKTSED
-95 QSGED
+95 QSGQD
-100 SQQTTEQNQTEG
+100 SQQTPEQNQTEG

-300 FKNEYLEDLRTK
+300 FKNKYLEDLRTK

-730 VTTDAQTITM
+730 GTTAARTITM
-740 TGEKYNL
+740 TGTKYDL
-747 TSGSITQDTSE
+747 TSGKIIEDTSE

-781 WNATEVSMKDTLTP
+781 WDATEVLMKDTLIP
-795 NDKME
+795 NNKME

-808 AREYNPNTGEY
+808 AREYNPNSSNTDKY

-837 KPSELGWTNQNYA
+837 KPLELGWINQKYA
-850 YRFTYYAT
+850 YKFTYYAT
-858 PKNKETFSSAVVNNK
+858 PKNTGTFSSAVVNNK

-892 YSQKEVTVSGDF
+892 YSQTEVTISGQF

-940 ILQNTSFRDAISNGT
+940 ILQNTYFRDAISNGT

-962 HSDSLVE
+962 HSDSLVG
-969 IYKGTLPER
+969 IYKGTLPEG

-992 SSGLKGIKDQ
+992 SSGLTNIKNS
-1002 FTDPELTNGK
+1002 FTDPELTNEK
-1012 NFSGNDNYSELTVK
+1012 NFSGSDNYSELIVK
-1026 AKDNISLSGEKLYF
+1026 AKETISLGGEKLYF

-1060 NQIQTSDDGTKWID
+1060 NQIQTSDDGIKWID

-1112 DDRYNK
+1112 DYGSNK
-1118 ASDKIAASELKKTTG
+1118 ASDKIAASELDKTTG

-1153 YQVLEQI
+1153 YRVLEQI

-1173 FGDKQNGNYI
+1173 VGDKQKNTYI

-1367 HNVPVKITYTAT
+1367 HNVSVKITYTAT

-1425 ITLKIIKKDQNNLSA
+1425 ITLKIIKKDQNNLSV

-1566 EKKFANPGGYVSN
+1566 QKKFKNPGGYESN

-1592 ADGTNTDGSI
+1592 ADGTNTDGTNTDGSI

-1612 DAGDTTPKSSKFVNL
+1612 DADDTTPKSSKFINL

-1672 EPNSASNGDTVTV
+1672 TGVNSASNGDKVTV

>member
-1 MQNKGTDY
+1 
-9 IRRLLKDKT
+9 
-18 RLKRWRKMI
+18 MI

-62 TEECYSSDGQL
+62 TEDCYANDGQL

-89 DNTSED
+89 DKTSED

-100 SQQTTEQNQTEG
+100 SQQTLEKNQTEG
-112 QEQNSGQSQE
+112 LEQNSGQSQG
-122 QNQNQNQD
+122 QNQD
-130 QSQSQ
+130 QSQ
-135 DQGQTSDDGNVAQNG
+135 DQVQTSDDGNVAQNG

-160 DETSGNDEESVVAG
+160 DETLGNDEESVVAG
-174 STSAPAAEGEGGTGS
+174 STPVPAAEGS
-189 TTTATE
+189 TTTATK
-195 GFDLSAAANK
+195 GFDLSADANK

-215 YDATQKTW
+215 YDATQEKW
-223 IDIQENVDNKIPGDA
+223 IAIQENVNNTIPGDA

-272 MTAEGKIFDSNNA
+272 MTAKGKIFDSNKD
-285 EVGTVTVQEG
+285 EVGTLTPQEG
-295 KIVVA
+295 KIVVT
-300 FKNEYLEDLRTK
+300 FTQEYLK
-312 KDTVIAGDFY
+312 KLKDNGQTIIAGDFY
-322 VEGDVKLSQLPDNGK
+322 IEGDVKLSQLPGDGK

-343 DKKYTLDFGPDVI
+343 DKNYELDFGPDAI

-367 CVSKN
+367 CVSTN
-372 VISTADGNY
+372 VISTNDGNY

-393 DCPEVSVVDTFTN
+393 GCPDVSVVDTFTN
-406 NSSNVEYYAGITTT
+406 NSTNVYSYAQITTT
-420 EKTLEGSEN
+420 ETMLAGSEN
-429 EVAPYET
+429 GVNPYET
-436 VTEGKT
+436 VAEGKT
-442 HGKIYKGNKTEDKT
+442 HGTIYKGNKTDDKT
-456 IPVVPTGTTE
+456 IPVVPTGTK
-466 ITEPGSMVWKIGDM
+466 ITEPGSMVWKIGEM

-494 KGKVNLKQAE
+494 KGKVNLNQAE
-504 IRNKADVFLKNYQRA
+504 IKNKADVFLKSHQRA
-519 YDEFSFT
+519 YDEASFT
-526 PKITYDMA
+526 PKIKYDMA
-534 KNRDSKYVNNI
+534 KNRNGNNI
-545 VKNSDGSYTINYKI
+545 VKNPDGSYTINYKI
-559 EFSLDKDKSN
+559 EFSLDKNNSN

-584 DIYTNSELLANGYVY
+584 DIYTNSELLAKGYVY
-599 YNRDSVKLYA
+599 YNRDSVKLYV
-609 KKNTETAYSEVDGGN
+609 KKDTDTDYSNVNVGD
-624 YDTLWSDKSD
+624 YVTLWSDKSD

-659 TVNPGEGYYATYS
+659 TVNPGDGYYATYS

-700 VENNYDYGIDRVYN
+700 VQNNYDYGIDRVYD

-730 VTTDAQTITM
+730 GTTAARTITM
-740 TGEKYNL
+740 NDSRYDL
-747 TSGSITQDTSE
+747 TSGKITQDTSA
-758 DTTFTVPVGS
+758 DTTFTVPAGS

-775 NETQGD
+775 NETQGNWD
-781 WNATEVSMKDTLTP
+781 ATSVSMKDTLTP

-808 AREYNPNTGEY
+808 AREYNPDSSNTDKY
-819 EVKETKW
+819 EVIETKW

-837 KPSELGWTNQNYA
+837 KPSELGWTDKNYA
-850 YRFTYYAT
+850 YKFTYYAT
-858 PKNKETFSSAVVNNK
+858 PKNTGTFSSAVVNNK

-882 GESSIDISEI
+882 GESSIDISGI
-892 YSQKEVTVSGDF
+892 YSQTDITISGQF

-925 QNGKIYWVIEVDGTA
+925 QNGKIYWVIEVGGTA
-940 ILQNTSFRDAISNGT
+940 ILKNTSFRDAILNGT

-962 HSDSLVE
+962 HSDSLVG
-969 IYKGTLPER
+969 IYKGTLLEG

-992 SSGLKGIKDQ
+992 SSGLKDIKDQ
-1002 FTDPELTNGK
+1002 FTAPELTNGK
-1012 NFSGNDNYSELTVK
+1012 NFSGTGNYSELTVK
-1026 AKDNISLSGEKLYF
+1026 ANDNISLSGEKLYF

-1045 PQSLPVNYRDCFTYR
+1045 PQSLPVNYRDCFTYK

-1074 QGSADKSLY
+1074 QGSANKSLY

-1112 DDRYNK
+1112 DYGSNK
-1118 ASDKIAASELKKTTG
+1118 ASDKIAASELDKTTG

-1153 YQVLEQI
+1153 YRVLEQI

-1173 FGDKQNGNYI
+1173 VGDKQKGNYI
-1183 QSKEISGL
+1183 RSKEISEL
-1191 DGWTKK
+1191 VGWTEKK
-1197 TTDSLA
+1197 TGSLE
-1203 TDNSGISVV
+1203 TDNPGISVE
-1212 TTYYVKGNQALIE
+1212 TTYYVKENQALIE
-1225 LGDFIAGKERDNYS
+1225 LGDFIAGKERDSYS

-1262 TNHVTLQTIEGEE
+1262 TNRVTLQTTNGEE
-1275 ISTATSPATIKPQKI
+1275 ISTATSPATITPQKI
-1290 GKTFDSDQQNITFT
+1290 GKTFVSDQQKITFT
-1304 IEANQLGEALPTVE
+1304 IEANQLGEALSTVE

-1342 NKNNG
+1342 NNKNNNVDV
-1347 EAVTFTP
+1347 AFTA
-1354 SIRDDNTLEIEIP
+1354 SIREDNTLEIKIP

-1379 INAPPGQNVDFS
+1379 INAPPGQKVDFS

-1402 SGTNVEKKDYSYTA
+1402 SGTNVQQENYSYTA
-1416 GGTVSSGST
+1416 GGTVSFGST
-1425 ITLKIIKKDQNNLSA
+1425 IKLQIIKKDQNNLSA
-1440 SLAGAEFK
+1440 SLAGADFK
-1448 VVNCTRDSSTGDIS
+1448 VVNCTRASSTGAIS
-1462 EVSETDRK
+1462 EVSGTGRK
-1470 EWTGTTDDNGI
+1470 EWTGTTDANGI
-1481 LELGTVGSSK
+1481 LELGTAGSGK
-1491 SVMEYNTIYKVTE
+1491 LVMEYNTIYKVTE

-1523 KITDGASDY
+1523 KINDGASDY
-1532 SADVKACINDPQI
+1532 SGYVKACINDPQI

-1566 EKKFANPGGYVSN
+1566 QKKFKNPGGHDSN
-1579 PVSGTYKFGLYEN
+1579 PVSGTYQFGLYEN
-1592 ADGTNTDGSI
+1592 VGGTGS
-1602 TPLQKISITY
+1602 PLQTIFITY
-1612 DAGDTTPKSSKFVNL
+1612 DAGEKTTKSNKFVNL
-1627 ELSKIYYVFELD
+1627 ELTKTYYVFELD
-1639 DKDQPIKDSSTVAT
+1639 DSDKPIKDSTTVAT

-1659 LTSYTAT
+1659 FTSYAT
-1666 KSGSTT
+1666 TNSGSTT
-1672 EPNSASNGDTVTV
+1672 TGLNSATNGDTVTV

-1717 VLMLMKYKETKTRN
+1717 VLMLMKYKETKN

>member
-1 MQNKGTDY
+1 M
-9 IRRLLKDKT
+9 
-18 RLKRWRKMI
+18 
-27 LCLSCVVV
+27 LCLSCIVV

-89 DNTSED
+89 DKTSED

-100 SQQTTEQNQTEG
+100 SQQTPEQNQTEG
-112 QEQNSGQSQE
+112 QEQNQGQS
-122 QNQNQNQD
+122 QD

-135 DQGQTSDDGNVAQNG
+135 DQVQTSDDGNVAQNG
-150 ENGDTAGTTA
+150 ENGDTAGTIA
-160 DETSGNDEESVVAG
+160 DETTGNDEESVVAG
-174 STSAPAAEGEGGTGS
+174 SAPAPAAEGEGGTGS

-272 MTAEGKIFDSNNA
+272 MTAEGKIFDSNA

-300 FKNEYLEDLRTK
+300 FEKWYLEDLQKK

-322 VEGDVKLSQLPDNGK
+322 VEGDVKLSKLPDNGK
-337 TTLTIA
+337 TTLTTA
-343 DKKYTLDFGPDVI
+343 GKNYTLDFGQDAL

-367 CVSKN
+367 CVSTN
-372 VISTADGNY
+372 VISKDDGNY

-730 VTTDAQTITM
+730 GTTAARTITM
-740 TGEKYNL
+740 TGTKYDL
-747 TSGSITQDTSE
+747 TSGKIIEDTSE

-781 WNATEVSMKDTLTP
+781 WDATEVLMKDTLIP
-795 NDKME
+795 NNKME

-808 AREYNPNTGEY
+808 AREYNPNSSNTDKY

-837 KPSELGWTNQNYA
+837 KPLELGWINQKYA
-850 YRFTYYAT
+850 YKFTYYAT
-858 PKNKETFSSAVVNNK
+858 PKNTGTFSSAVVNNK

-892 YSQKEVTVSGDF
+892 YSQTEVTISGQF

-940 ILQNTSFRDAISNGT
+940 ILQNTYFRDAISNGT

-962 HSDSLVE
+962 HSDSLVG
-969 IYKGTLPER
+969 IYKGTLPEG

-992 SSGLKGIKDQ
+992 SSGLTNIKNS
-1002 FTDPELTNGK
+1002 FTDPELTNEK
-1012 NFSGNDNYSELTVK
+1012 NFSGSDNYSELIVK
-1026 AKDNISLSGEKLYF
+1026 AKETISLGGEKLYF

-1060 NQIQTSDDGTKWID
+1060 NQIQTSDDGIKWID

-1112 DDRYNK
+1112 DYGSNK
-1118 ASDKIAASELKKTTG
+1118 ASDKIAASELDKTTG

-1153 YQVLEQI
+1153 YRVLEQI

-1173 FGDKQNGNYI
+1173 VGDKQKNTYI

-1566 EKKFANPGGYVSN
+1566 QKKFKNPGGYESN

-1612 DAGDTTPKSSKFVNL
+1612 DAGDTTPKSSKFINL

-1672 EPNSASNGDTVTV
+1672 TGVNSASNGDKVTV

>member
-1 MQNKGTDY
+1 
-9 IRRLLKDKT
+9 
-18 RLKRWRKMI
+18 MI

-322 VEGDVKLSQLPDNGK
+322 AEGDVKLSRLPDNGK
-337 TTLTIA
+337 TTLTTA
-343 DKKYTLDFGPDVI
+343 GKNYTLDFGPDAL

-372 VISTADGNY
+372 KNVISRDDGNY

-892 YSQKEVTVSGDF
+892 YSQTEVTISGQF

-909 KEAWYYEEPKA
+909 KEAWYYEESKV

-940 ILQNTSFRDAISNGT
+940 ILKNTSFRDAISNGT

-962 HSDSLVE
+962 HSDSLVG
-969 IYKGTLPER
+969 IYKGMLPEG

-992 SSGLKGIKDQ
+992 SSGLQDIKDQ
-1002 FTDPELTNGK
+1002 FTDSELTNEKKFPG
-1012 NFSGNDNYSELTVK
+1012 SGNYSELTVK
-1026 AKDNISLSGEKLYF
+1026 AKDTISLDGEKLYF

-1045 PQSLPVNYRDCFTYR
+1045 PQSLPVNYRDCFIYR
-1060 NQIQTSDDGTKWID
+1060 NQIQTSDDGIKWID

-1112 DDRYNK
+1112 DDSYNK

-1153 YQVLEQI
+1153 YRVLEQI

-1173 FGDKQNGNYI
+1173 VGDKQKGKYI

-1197 TTDSLA
+1197 ITGSLA
-1203 TDNSGISVV
+1203 TDNPGKSVE

-1262 TNHVTLQTIEGEE
+1262 TNHVTLQTTNGEE

-1329 STLELDITTIKVV
+1329 STLELDMTTINVV

-1347 EAVTFTP
+1347 ETVTVTA

-1402 SGTNVEKKDYSYTA
+1402 SGTNVEQKNYSYTA
-1416 GGTVSSGST
+1416 GGTVSSAST
-1425 ITLKIIKKDQNNLSA
+1425 IKLQIIKKDQNNLSA

-1448 VVNCTRDSSTGDIS
+1448 VVNCTRNFTTGTIN
-1462 EVSETDRK
+1462 EVTGTGRK
-1470 EWTGTTDDNGI
+1470 EWAGTTGADGI
-1481 LELGTVGSSK
+1481 LELGTAGAGNP
-1491 SVMEYNTIYKVTE
+1491 VMEYNTIYKVTE

-1523 KITDGASDY
+1523 KINDGASDY
-1532 SADVKACINDPQI
+1532 SEEVKACIKDPQI

-1566 EKKFANPGGYVSN
+1566 QKKFKNPGGYESN

>member
-1 MQNKGTDY
+1 
-9 IRRLLKDKT
+9 
-18 RLKRWRKMI
+18 MI

-89 DNTSED
+89 DKTSED

-100 SQQTTEQNQTEG
+100 PQQTPE
-112 QEQNSGQSQE
+112 
-122 QNQNQNQD
+122 QNQD
-130 QSQSQ
+130 QSQ
-135 DQGQTSDDGNVAQNG
+135 DQVQTSDDGNVAQNG
-150 ENGDTAGTTA
+150 ENGDTAGTTE

-189 TTTATE
+189 ATTTTE
-195 GFDLSAAANK
+195 GFDLSADANK

-215 YDATQKTW
+215 YGTTQEKW
-223 IDIQENVDNKIPGDA
+223 IDIQENVNNTIPGDA

-247 NVSIEQLLTTY
+247 NVSIDQLLTKY

-272 MTAEGKIFDSNNA
+272 MTAGGEIFDSNNA
-285 EVGTVTVQEG
+285 VGTVTAQEG

-300 FKNEYLEDLRTK
+300 FKKEYLEGLKTK
-312 KDTVIAGDFY
+312 NDTVIAGDFY
-322 VEGDVKLSQLPDNGK
+322 AEGDVKLSQLPPDNGK
-337 TTLTIA
+337 TTLTTA
-343 DKKYTLDFGPDVI
+343 GKNYTLDFGQDAL
-356 AKYGKVTVDKQ
+356 AKYGKVTVDK
-367 CVSKN
+367 CVSTN
-372 VISTADGNY
+372 VIFRDDGNY

-393 DCPEVSVVDTFTN
+393 GCPDVSVVDTFTN
-406 NSSNVEYYAGITTT
+406 NSSNVDSYAQIAMTVT
-420 EKTLEGSEN
+420 ELDGSEN
-429 EVAPYET
+429 GVAPYET
-436 VTEGKT
+436 VAEGKT
-442 HGKIYKGNKTEDKT
+442 HGTIYKGNKTDGKT
-456 IPVVPTGTTE
+456 IPAVPTETT
-466 ITEPGSMVWKIGDM
+466 ITEPGSMVWKIGEM

-494 KGKVNLKQAE
+494 KGQVNLNQAE
-504 IRNKADVFLKNYQRA
+504 IKNKADVFLKNYQRA
-519 YDEFSFT
+519 YDEASFT
-526 PKITYDMA
+526 PKIKYDMA
-534 KNRDSKYVNNI
+534 KNRDAKYVNNI

-892 YSQKEVTVSGDF
+892 YSQTEVTISGQF

-909 KEAWYYEEPKA
+909 KEAWYYEESKV

-940 ILQNTSFRDAISNGT
+940 ILKNTSFRDAISNGT

-962 HSDSLVE
+962 HSDSLVG
-969 IYKGTLPER
+969 IYKGMLPEG

-992 SSGLKGIKDQ
+992 SSGLQDIKDQ
-1002 FTDPELTNGK
+1002 FTDSELTNEKKFPG
-1012 NFSGNDNYSELTVK
+1012 SGNYSELTVK
-1026 AKDNISLSGEKLYF
+1026 AKDTISLDGEKLYF

-1045 PQSLPVNYRDCFTYR
+1045 PQSLPVNYRDCFIYR
-1060 NQIQTSDDGTKWID
+1060 NQIQTSDDGIKWID

-1112 DDRYNK
+1112 DDSYNK

-1153 YQVLEQI
+1153 YRVLEQI

-1173 FGDKQNGNYI
+1173 VGDKQKGKYI

-1197 TTDSLA
+1197 ITGSLA
-1203 TDNSGISVV
+1203 TDNPGKSVE

-1262 TNHVTLQTIEGEE
+1262 TNHVTLQTTNGEE

-1304 IEANQLGEALPTVE
+1304 IEANQLGQALPTVE

-1329 STLELDITTIKVV
+1329 PTLELDMTTIQVV
-1342 NKNNG
+1342 NKNNNAAV
-1347 EAVTFTP
+1347 AVTA

-1379 INAPPGQNVDFS
+1379 INAPPGQEVDFS
-1391 NVVYWEKYSPS
+1391 NVVYWETYSPS
-1402 SGTNVEKKDYSYTA
+1402 SGTNVEQKNYSYTA

-1425 ITLKIIKKDQNNLSA
+1425 IKLQIIKKDQNNLSA
-1440 SLAGAEFK
+1440 SLAGAEFE
-1448 VVNCTRDSSTGDIS
+1448 VVECTRDSASGQIS
-1462 EVSETDRK
+1462 EVASGSGGK
-1470 EWTGTTDDNGI
+1470 WTGTTGDDGT
-1481 LELGTVGSSK
+1481 LKLGTGANGDPEMK
-1491 SVMEYNTIYKVTE
+1491 YNTIYKVTE
-1504 TKAPAG
+1504 TKAPNG

-1566 EKKFANPGGYVSN
+1566 AKKFKNPGGYDSN
-1579 PVSGTYKFGLYEN
+1579 PVSGTYQFGLYEN
-1592 ADGTNTDGSI
+1592 KEETGS
-1602 TPLQKISITY
+1602 PLQTIFITY
-1612 DAGDTTPKSSKFVNL
+1612 DASETPTKSNKFVDL
-1627 ELSKIYYVFELD
+1627 ELGKTYYVFELD
-1639 DKDQPIKDSSTVAT
+1639 KDGHPITDSSKVAV

-1659 LTSYTAT
+1659 FTSYTTTKTGAT
-1666 KSGSTT
+1666 ES
-1672 EPNSASNGDTVTV
+1672 NSATNGDTVTV

-1711 LILFAV
+1711 LILFAG

>member
-1 MQNKGTDY
+1 
-9 IRRLLKDKT
+9 
-18 RLKRWRKMI
+18 MI

-89 DNTSED
+89 DKTSED

-100 SQQTTEQNQTEG
+100 SQQTPEQNQTEG
-112 QEQNSGQSQE
+112 QEQNQGQSQE

-135 DQGQTSDDGNVAQNG
+135 DQVQTSDDGNVAQNG
-150 ENGDTAGTTA
+150 ENGDIAGTTA

-174 STSAPAAEGEGGTGS
+174 STPAPAAEGEDGTGS
-189 TTTATE
+189 TTTTTE

-300 FKNEYLEDLRTK
+300 FKNEYLEDLQKK

-322 VEGDVKLSQLPDNGK
+322 VEGDVKLSKLPDNGK
-337 TTLTIA
+337 TTLTTA
-343 DKKYTLDFGPDVI
+343 DKKYTLDFGPDAI

-442 HGKIYKGNKTEDKT
+442 HGTIYKGNKTEDKT
-456 IPVVPTGTTE
+456 IPAVLTGTK
-466 ITEPGSMVWKIGDM
+466 ITEPGSMVWKIGEM

-494 KGKVNLKQAE
+494 KGQVNLNQAK
-504 IRNKADVFLKNYQRA
+504 INNKADVFLKNYQRA
-519 YDEFSFT
+519 CDDDSFT

-534 KNRDSKYVNNI
+534 KNRDAKYVNNI

-559 EFSLDKDKSN
+559 EFSLDKNNSN

-574 FELRDFLDYG
+574 FELRDFLDYT
-584 DIYTNSELLANGYVY
+584 DNYVTNPELLAKGYVY
-599 YNRDSVKLYA
+599 YNRDSVKLYV
-609 KKNTETAYSEVDGGN
+609 KKDADTDYSKVATEDYVTN
-624 YDTLWSDKSD
+624 WSDNKTD
-634 NYTSNWTK
+634 YTSNWGK
-642 TTNPTRFKITG
+642 QTNPTSFRITG
-653 TSGNPI
+653 TSGKPI
-659 TVNPGEGYYATYS
+659 TVNPGDGYYATYS

-685 NSIDVKNRFLVAAEN
+685 NSIDVKNRFLVAADN
-700 VENNYDYGIDRVYN
+700 VQNKFDYGIDRVYN
-714 QKTVGGYT
+714 VAKVGGYT

-730 VTTDAQTITM
+730 VTTDAHTITM
-740 TGEKYNL
+740 TGTRYDLKNGTIIE
-747 TSGSITQDTSE
+747 DTSA
-758 DTTFTVPVGS
+758 DTTFTVPAGS

-781 WNATEVSMKDTLTP
+781 WDATEVLMKDTLIP
-795 NDKME
+795 KDKME

-808 AREYNPNTGEY
+808 AREYNPNSSNTDKY
-819 EVKETKW
+819 EVRETKW

-837 KPSELGWTNQNYA
+837 KPSDLGWTNQKYA
-850 YRFTYYAT
+850 YKFTYYAT
-858 PKNKETFSSAVVNNK
+858 PKNTGTFSSAVVNNK

-882 GESSIDISEI
+882 GESSIDISGI
-892 YSQKEVTVSGDF
+892 YSQTDITISGQF

-925 QNGKIYWVIEVDGTA
+925 QNGKIYWVIEVNGTA

-962 HSDSLVE
+962 HSDSLVG
-969 IYKGTLPER
+969 IYKGTLPEG

-992 SSGLKGIKDQ
+992 SSGLKDIKDQ
-1002 FTDPELTNGK
+1002 FTDPELTNEKKFPG
-1012 NFSGNDNYSELTVK
+1012 SGNCSELTVK
-1026 AKDNISLSGEKLYF
+1026 AKADIPLDEEKLYF

-1045 PQSLPVNYRDCFTYR
+1045 PQTLPVNYRDYSTYR

-1092 GQTFTYDGTTVTSN
+1092 GQTFTYDGSTVTSN
-1106 QDGKDK
+1106 KDGRDIG
-1112 DDRYNK
+1112 DSN
-1118 ASDKIAASELKKTTG
+1118 KIAASELKKTTG

-1173 FGDKQNGNYI
+1173 VGDKQKGNYI
-1183 QSKEISGL
+1183 QSKEISGPV
-1191 DGWTKK
+1191 GWTEKK
-1197 TTDSLA
+1197 TDSLE
-1203 TDNSGISVV
+1203 TDNPGISVV

-1225 LGDFIAGKERDNYS
+1225 LGDFIAGKERDSYS

-1262 TNHVTLQTIEGEE
+1262 TNHVTLRTTNGKE
-1275 ISTATSPATIKPQKI
+1275 ISTATSPATITPQKI
-1290 GKTFDSDQQNITFT
+1290 GKTFVSDQQKITFT
-1304 IEANQLGEALPTVE
+1304 IEANQLGQALPTVE

-1342 NKNNG
+1342 NKNNN
-1347 EAVTFTP
+1347 ENVAFTA
-1354 SIRDDNTLEIEIP
+1354 SIQDDNTLEIKIQN
-1367 HNVPVKITYTAT
+1367 NVPVKITYTAT
-1379 INAPPGQNVDFS
+1379 INAPPRQKVDFS

-1402 SGTNVEKKDYSYTA
+1402 SGTNVEQKNYSYNA
-1416 GGTVSSGST
+1416 GGTVSSAST
-1425 ITLKIIKKDQNNLSA
+1425 IKLQIIKKDQNNLSA

-1448 VVNCTRDSSTGDIS
+1448 VVNCTRNSTTGTIS
-1462 EVSETDRK
+1462 EVTGTGRE
-1470 EWTGTTDDNGI
+1470 EWTGVTGNDGI
-1481 LELGTVGSSK
+1481 LELGTAGSGN

-1510 YVLDQKPIYIMVP
+1510 YVRDQKPIYIMVP
-1523 KITDGASDY
+1523 KIKDSASDY
-1532 SADVKACINDPQI
+1532 SEDVKACINDPQI

-1551 TYELQV
+1551 TYVLQV

-1566 EKKFANPGGYVSN
+1566 QKKFKNPGGQDSN
-1579 PVSGTYKFGLYEN
+1579 PVSGTYQFGLYE
-1592 ADGTNTDGSI
+1592 DVEGTGN
-1602 TPLQKISITY
+1602 PLQTIFITY
-1612 DAGDTTPKSSKFVNL
+1612 DAGETITKSNKFVNL
-1627 ELSKIYYVFELD
+1627 ELTKTYYVFELD
-1639 DKDQPIKDSSTVAT
+1639 DKNQPIKDSSTVVI

-1659 LTSYTAT
+1659 FTSYTIT
-1666 KSGSTT
+1666 KADGRTTGS
-1672 EPNSASNGDTVTV
+1672 NSATNGDTVTV

>member
-1 MQNKGTDY
+1 
-9 IRRLLKDKT
+9 
-18 RLKRWRKMI
+18 MI
-27 LCLSCVVV
+27 LCLSCIVV

-89 DNTSED
+89 DKTSED

-100 SQQTTEQNQTEG
+100 SQQTPEQNQTEG

-285 EVGTVTVQEG
+285 VGTVTAQEG
-295 KIVVA
+295 KIVVT
-300 FKNEYLEDLRTK
+300 FTRDYLEKLKADG
-312 KDTVIAGDFY
+312 DTVIAGDFY
-322 VEGDVKLSQLPDNGK
+322 AEGDVKLSRLPDNGK
-337 TTLTIA
+337 TTLTTA
-343 DKKYTLDFGPDVI
+343 GKNYTLDFGPDAL

-372 VISTADGNY
+372 KNVISRDDGNY

-962 HSDSLVE
+962 HSDSLVG

-1106 QDGKDK
+1106 QDGMDK
-1112 DDRYNK
+1112 DYGSNK
-1118 ASDKIAASELKKTTG
+1118 ASDKIAASELDKTTG
-1133 PGQYAAWVFKLNYA
+1133 PGQYVAWVFKLNYA

-1173 FGDKQNGNYI
+1173 VGDKQKENYI

-1197 TTDSLA
+1197 ITGSLA
-1203 TDNSGISVV
+1203 TDNPGKSVE

-1262 TNHVTLQTIEGEE
+1262 TNHVTLRTTEGKE
-1275 ISTATSPATIKPQKI
+1275 INTATSPATITPQKI
-1290 GKTFDSDQQNITFT
+1290 GKTFVSDQQNITFT
-1304 IEANQLGEALPTVE
+1304 IEANQLGQALPTVE

-1329 STLELDITTIKVV
+1329 PTLELDITTIKVV

-1347 EAVTFTP
+1347 EDVTFTA

-1367 HNVPVKITYTAT
+1367 HDVPVKITYTAT
-1379 INAPPGQNVDFS
+1379 INAPPRQKVDFS

-1402 SGTNVEKKDYSYTA
+1402 SGTNVEQKNYSYTA

-1440 SLAGAEFK
+1440 SLAGAEFE
-1448 VVNCTRDSSTGDIS
+1448 VVECTRDSASGQIS
-1462 EVSETDRK
+1462 EVASGGK
-1470 EWTGTTDDNGI
+1470 WTGTTGDDGT
-1481 LELGTVGSSK
+1481 LELGTGANGDP
-1491 SVMEYNTIYKVTE
+1491 VMKYNTIYKVTE
-1504 TKAPAG
+1504 TKAPDG
-1510 YVLDQKPIYIMVP
+1510 YVLDQEPIYIMVP
-1523 KITDGASDY
+1523 KIIDGESDY
-1532 SADVKACINDPQI
+1532 SADVKACISDSNI

>member
-1 MQNKGTDY
+1 M
-9 IRRLLKDKT
+9 
-18 RLKRWRKMI
+18 
-27 LCLSCVVV
+27 
-35 FCTVYALILP
+35 
-45 AITLERKTVC
+45 
-55 GQEEHSH
+55 
-62 TEECYSSDGQL
+62 
-73 TCGKTEHTH
+73 
-82 TESCYAD
+82 
-89 DNTSED
+89 
-95 QSGED
+95 
-100 SQQTTEQNQTEG
+100 
-112 QEQNSGQSQE
+112 
-122 QNQNQNQD
+122 
-130 QSQSQ
+130 
-135 DQGQTSDDGNVAQNG
+135 
-150 ENGDTAGTTA
+150 
-160 DETSGNDEESVVAG
+160 
-174 STSAPAAEGEGGTGS
+174 
-189 TTTATE
+189 
-195 GFDLSAAANK
+195 
-205 ADLKGVVLQY
+205 
-215 YDATQKTW
+215 
-223 IDIQENVDNKIPGDA
+223 
-238 KIKLTVQYQ
+238 
-247 NVSIEQLLTTY
+247 
-258 NCKMTYDIPELLRN
+258 
-272 MTAEGKIFDSNNA
+272 
-285 EVGTVTVQEG
+285 
-295 KIVVA
+295 
-300 FKNEYLEDLRTK
+300 
-312 KDTVIAGDFY
+312 
-322 VEGDVKLSQLPDNGK
+322 
-337 TTLTIA
+337 
-343 DKKYTLDFGPDVI
+343 
-356 AKYGKVTVDKQ
+356 
-367 CVSKN
+367 
-372 VISTADGNY
+372 
-381 LKYTITVTAGED
+381 
-393 DCPEVSVVDTFTN
+393 
-406 NSSNVEYYAGITTT
+406 
-420 EKTLEGSEN
+420 
-429 EVAPYET
+429 
-436 VTEGKT
+436 
-442 HGKIYKGNKTEDKT
+442 
-456 IPVVPTGTTE
+456 
-466 ITEPGSMVWKIGDM
+466 
-480 AAGEVRTLTYFVKL
+480 
-494 KGKVNLKQAE
+494 
-504 IRNKADVFLKNYQRA
+504 
-519 YDEFSFT
+519 
-526 PKITYDMA
+526 
-534 KNRDSKYVNNI
+534 
-545 VKNSDGSYTINYKI
+545 
-559 EFSLDKDKSN
+559 
-569 FPLKN
+569 
-574 FELRDFLDYG
+574 
-584 DIYTNSELLANGYVY
+584 Y

-672 ITVKPEAMAYMKA
+672 ITVKPEAMAYMKT

-962 HSDSLVE
+962 HSDSLVG

-1106 QDGKDK
+1106 QDGMDK
-1112 DDRYNK
+1112 DYGSNK
-1118 ASDKIAASELKKTTG
+1118 ASDKIAASELDKTTG
-1133 PGQYAAWVFKLNYA
+1133 PGQYVAWVFKLNYA

-1173 FGDKQNGNYI
+1173 VGDKQKENYI

-1197 TTDSLA
+1197 ITGSLA
-1203 TDNSGISVV
+1203 TDNPGKSVE

-1262 TNHVTLQTIEGEE
+1262 TNHVTLRTTEGKE
-1275 ISTATSPATIKPQKI
+1275 INTATSPATITPQKI
-1290 GKTFDSDQQNITFT
+1290 GKTFVSDQQNITFT
-1304 IEANQLGEALPTVE
+1304 IEANQLGQALPTVE

-1329 STLELDITTIKVV
+1329 PTLELDITTIKVV

-1347 EAVTFTP
+1347 EDVTFTA

-1367 HNVPVKITYTAT
+1367 HDVPVKITYTAT
-1379 INAPPGQNVDFS
+1379 INAPPRQKVDFS

-1402 SGTNVEKKDYSYTA
+1402 SGTNVEQKNYSYTA

-1440 SLAGAEFK
+1440 SLAGAEFE
-1448 VVNCTRDSSTGDIS
+1448 VVECTRDSASGQIS
-1462 EVSETDRK
+1462 EVASGGK
-1470 EWTGTTDDNGI
+1470 WTGTTGDDGT
-1481 LELGTVGSSK
+1481 LELGTGANGDP
-1491 SVMEYNTIYKVTE
+1491 VMKYNTIYKVTE
-1504 TKAPAG
+1504 TKAPDG
-1510 YVLDQKPIYIMVP
+1510 YVLDQEPIYIMVP
-1523 KITDGASDY
+1523 KIIDGESDY
-1532 SADVKACINDPQI
+1532 SADVKACISDSNI

>member
-1 MQNKGTDY
+1 
-9 IRRLLKDKT
+9 
-18 RLKRWRKMI
+18 MI
-27 LCLSCVVV
+27 LCLSCIVV

-89 DNTSED
+89 DKTSED

-100 SQQTTEQNQTEG
+100 SQQTPEQNQTEG

-160 DETSGNDEESVVAG
+160 DETAGNDEESVVAG
-174 STSAPAAEGEGGTGS
+174 STSAPAAEGEDGTGS
-189 TTTATE
+189 VTTTME
-195 GFDLSAAANK
+195 VFDLSADANK
-205 ADLKGVVLQY
+205 TNLKGVVLQY
-215 YDATQKTW
+215 YDAKKW
-223 IDIQENVDNKIPGDA
+223 IDIQENVENKIPGDA

-247 NVSIEQLLTTY
+247 NVSIDQLLTKY

-272 MTAEGKIFDSNNA
+272 MTAGGKIFDSNNA
-285 EVGTVTVQEG
+285 VGTVTAQEG
-295 KIVVA
+295 KIVVT
-300 FKNEYLEDLRTK
+300 FTRDYLEKLKADG
-312 KDTVIAGDFY
+312 DTVIAGDFY
-322 VEGDVKLSQLPDNGK
+322 AEGDVKLSRLPDNGK
-337 TTLTIA
+337 TTLTTA
-343 DKKYTLDFGPDVI
+343 GKNYTLDFGPDAL

-372 VISTADGNY
+372 KNVISRDDGNY

-892 YSQKEVTVSGDF
+892 YSQTEVTISGQF

-909 KEAWYYEEPKA
+909 KEAWYYEESKV

-940 ILQNTSFRDAISNGT
+940 ILKNTSFRDAISNGT

-962 HSDSLVE
+962 HSDSLVG
-969 IYKGTLPER
+969 IYKGMLPEG

-992 SSGLKGIKDQ
+992 SSGLQDIKDQ
-1002 FTDPELTNGK
+1002 FTDSELTNEKKFPG
-1012 NFSGNDNYSELTVK
+1012 SGNYSELTVK
-1026 AKDNISLSGEKLYF
+1026 AKDTISLDGEKLYF

-1045 PQSLPVNYRDCFTYR
+1045 PQSLPVNYRDCFIYR
-1060 NQIQTSDDGTKWID
+1060 NQIQTSDDGIKWID

-1112 DDRYNK
+1112 DDSYNK

-1153 YQVLEQI
+1153 YRVLEQI

-1173 FGDKQNGNYI
+1173 VGDKQKGKYI

-1197 TTDSLA
+1197 ITGSLA
-1203 TDNSGISVV
+1203 TDNPGKSVE

-1262 TNHVTLQTIEGEE
+1262 TNHVTLQTTNGEE

-1329 STLELDITTIKVV
+1329 STLELDMTTINVV

-1347 EAVTFTP
+1347 ETVTVTA

-1402 SGTNVEKKDYSYTA
+1402 SGANVEQKNYSYTA
-1416 GGTVSSGST
+1416 GGTVSSAST
-1425 ITLKIIKKDQNNLSA
+1425 IKLQIIKKDQNNLSA

-1448 VVNCTRDSSTGDIS
+1448 VVNCTRNFTTGTIN
-1462 EVSETDRK
+1462 EVTGTGRK
-1470 EWTGTTDDNGI
+1470 EWAGTTGADGI
-1481 LELGTVGSSK
+1481 LELGTAGAGNP
-1491 SVMEYNTIYKVTE
+1491 VMEYNTIYKVTE

-1523 KITDGASDY
+1523 KINDGASDY
-1532 SADVKACINDPQI
+1532 SEEVKACIKDPQI

-1566 EKKFANPGGYVSN
+1566 QKKFKNPGGYESN